1 MAEVTVTDSTTGTC
15 GDEPIAVTG
24 SMTDTDG
31 PEPIAVTGSM
41 TETDGPEPIA
51 VIGIACRLPGAPDPS
66 AFWQLLR
73 EGTDAIGVPAADRH
87 PAQDG
92 NERPGGWL
100 DRVDGFDA
108 AFFGVSP
115 REALAMDPQQR
126 LALELGWEALE
137 DAGIAPDS
145 VGGTPAGVYVGAIS
159 DDYATL
165 LRRGGPQ
172 GITRHMFTGTQRG
185 VIANRLSYSLG
196 LRGPSMTV
204 DCGQSSSLVAV
215 HLAAESLRR
224 GESNLVL
231 AGGVHL
237 NLVPESTVAVE
248 RFGGLSPDA
257 RCFTFDARA
266 NGFVRGEGGALVVL
280 KPLTRALADGDRVYC
295 VIHGSAV
302 NHDGAGESLAV
313 PNAEAQHEVIDAAL
327 AAAGVRPDAVQ
338 YVELH
343 GTGTPVGDPIE
354 AAALGAAFGTGPDRP
369 VPLAVGSAKTN
380 VGHLEGAAGVVGL
393 VKTALSLHHR
403 ELPASLNFE
412 TPNPAIPLDDLNLRV
427 QTASGPWPQDDRPLL
442 AGVSAFGVGGTNA
455 HLVLGEAP
463 TPTLTTDIATAQT
476 SGPVPLVVSAGST
489 AALAAYG
496 KRLAARLEAD
506 AELHLTDMAH
516 ALVTTRA
523 LLPHRAVVV
532 AGDRDSAID
541 GLLALAKGTPHPQVI
556 AGAGP
561 APATGRGPV
570 FVFPGQGSQWA
581 GMGADLYAT
590 SPVFRDAL
598 DACAAAL
605 DPLSGWS
612 LITTLT
618 GDDDTWLNHVEMVQP
633 ALFAV
638 MTSLARLWIAHDIQP
653 AAVIGHSQGEIAAAH
668 IAGILTLKDAA
679 RIVTVRSAAMR
690 QLAGHGAM
698 ATVSQSAQ
706 WVSDHI
712 DDRVTI
718 AAHNSPTTTVIST
731 TPDTLDHLTTQWASQ
746 GVRVRRI
753 NVDYASHS
761 PQVDAHQH
769 HITTALADIQPHQAI
784 IPMVSTVTGQ
794 PVEGTELNADY
805 WYTNLRHP
813 VLFHQALTHL
823 INEGHHTTIETSPH
837 PVLTPAIEE
846 TAEATGTA
854 VNALH
859 TLRRNTST
867 PFATVLAHA
876 HTTDTTP
883 NWTALLPTPHHHT
896 PLPTYPFQ
904 HRSYW
909 PEFIKSAS
917 PTALITESEEQ
928 EEDGTRF
935 APTPQL
941 SELLNV
947 VLNECA
953 RVLGHSSASEVPEHL
968 PFKELG
974 FDSFAGVELCKRL
987 SALLGHRVP
996 VNATYNHPSPADLAA
1011 FLRDELAGVSGEGA
1025 PVTGAD
1031 QTPVDDDPIVIVG
1044 MACRFPGGVRT
1055 PDDLW
1060 HLLLEERDAI
1070 TEFPED
1076 RGWNIEELYDPD
1088 PTHPGT
1094 SYVRR
1099 GGFLDDIAGFDASL
1113 FGIAPREALA
1123 MDPHQRLLLET
1134 SWEAF
1139 ERAGIDPGSLRGSR
1153 TGVFVGTNE
1162 QDYATYTAP
1171 QQAQG
1176 SEGFLLTGHAAS
1188 VASGRIAYV
1197 LGLEGPALTVDT
1209 ACSSSLVALHLAT
1222 QSLRNGECDLA
1233 VAGGASVMST
1243 PGMFLE
1249 FSRQGGLSPDGR
1261 CKAFD
1266 ESADGTGW
1274 SEGVGTLLIERLS
1287 DARRN
1292 GHPVLAVVR
1301 GSAINQDGASN
1312 GLTAPNGRSQARLIR
1327 TALANAGLTP
1337 TDVDSVEAHGTGTR
1351 LGDPIEAQ
1359 ALLTTY
1365 GQQRATEAPLWLGSI
1380 KSNIGHTQ
1388 AAAGIAGVIKTVL
1401 ALQHGVLPRTL
1412 HLTEATSHVDWSSG
1426 AVRLLAEARN
1436 WPDTDRVRRAAVSAF
1451 GISGT
1456 NAHVI
1461 LEQAHVPVQAE
1472 ESVPSGRPVPLVI
1485 SAGSPDALAAAGG
1498 RLAQWLDDR
1507 TELHLP
1513 HVAHALVTSRALLP
1527 HRAVVVAEDR
1537 DSAIDG
1543 LQALAKDRPAPHV
1556 ITSTGPVT
1564 PARRGPVFVFP
1575 GQGSQWAG
1583 MGADLYATS
1592 PVFRDALDACAAAL
1606 DPLTGWSLI
1615 DTLTRDDD
1623 TWLNHVEMVQPALFA
1638 VMTSLARLW
1647 IAHDI
1652 QPTAVIGHSQ
1662 GEIAAAH
1669 IAGILTLHD
1678 AARIVTVRSTAMRQL
1693 AGHGVMATVSQSAQ
1707 WVSDHIDDRVT
1718 IAAHNSPTTTV
1729 ISTTPDTL
1737 DELTTQWA
1745 SQGVRVR
1752 RINVD
1757 YASHS
1762 PQVDAHQHHIT
1773 TALADI
1779 QPHPATIP
1787 MISTVT
1793 GQPVEGPE
1801 LDADYWYTNLRHPV
1815 RFHQALTH
1823 LINEGHHTTIETSP
1837 HPVLTPAI
1845 EETSEATGTPLTAL
1859 HTLRRNTTASF
1870 TTALAHAH
1878 TTGTTPNWT
1887 ALLPTPHHHTPLPTY
1902 PFQHEHY
1909 WLDRPQLAA
1918 AVQPGVD
1925 VAGHPLLSAA
1935 VRLADGGVVLTG
1947 GLGPAAPE
1955 WVADHAVMGSV
1966 LLPGTAFVEL
1976 AVRAGD
1982 EVGCGTLEELTLRA
1996 PLALLAPVAVQV
2008 VVEEPDDSGR
2018 RRVTVHSRPASASS
2032 PVDDSWTLH
2041 AEGLLAIG
2049 DGQPSTDDADFAVW
2063 PPAGAQPVS
2072 VAGLYGGLAAQG
2084 YDYGPAFRGVRA
2096 LWRRSDDEVFA
2107 EVRLPDELGADAQ
2120 EFVLHPALLDATLHA
2135 VAGAGLL
2142 PASDGI
2148 RLPFA
2153 WSGVRVHAAGA
2164 STLRVRLRRTGPDA
2178 VSLTAADE
2186 SGATVVSVGALALLP
2201 IAPEQLR
2208 AASRDARLDALLAL
2222 RWEEVAAPGGPSGLS
2237 VPEHWAAVMSRSEE
2251 IDEVC
2256 GAVPPEEPSAVLF
2269 DASARPGSPYEPKDA
2284 VQGALRVVQRFV
2296 TDPAL
2301 RNCVLVVRTRG
2312 AVAALAEDRITAP
2325 ADAAVWGVVR
2335 SAQSEHPGR
2344 FVLVDGVAGAEAPVA
2359 PGLVLATGE
2368 SQLALRNG
2376 SFFAPRL
2383 DRHRPEGGSPTVFDA
2398 DRTVL
2403 ITGGTGALGGLVAR
2417 HLVDSYGV
2425 RRLLLLSRSGP
2436 GAAEVAE
2443 LVADLTGAGAV
2454 VDVRACD
2461 VGDRAALAGV
2471 IAEVQESG
2479 HPLGAVVHAAGVLAD
2494 GTVAGLTEQAVDAV
2508 LRPKAEAALH
2518 LHELTA
2524 DLDLSAFVLFSSV
2537 AGVLGNAGQANYAA
2551 ANAYLD
2557 ALAEVRAGLG
2567 LPALSL
2573 AWGLWEQPSGMTA
2586 ELSGQD
2592 LARMRRSGLL
2602 PLSAEEGLALLD
2614 AALAGSPGAA
2624 VLVPARVDAGALVR
2638 AGRAVP
2644 ALLSRLAPR
2653 VGRRTVARAVEAGSG
2668 ALSAFEERLA
2678 GLSRAERERLL
2689 LSVVRD
2695 ETALVLG
2702 HAQGAVLDVAGEF
2715 RELGVDS
2722 LMAVEVRNRL
2732 AAVTGLTL
2740 PSTVVFDHPTP
2751 QALARLLHE
2760 RLTGALPEAG
2770 QVVVERPADDD
2781 PIAVVGMACR
2791 YPGGVEGPLDLWQ
2804 LVLDERDAVG
2814 EFPADRGWD
2823 VDALFAAGSGAG
2835 GTSATR
2841 HGGFLDDAAGFDPS
2855 LFGISPR
2862 EALAMDPQ
2870 QRLLLEVSWE
2880 ALENAGIPADAVR
2893 GSRTGVFAGLM
2904 YHDYGTGL
2912 TQVPEGV
2919 EGYLLT
2925 GGAGSVA
2932 SGRIAYALGLEGPAL
2947 TVDTA
2952 CSSSLVALH
2961 LAVQSLRRGESD
2973 LALAGGVTV
2982 MVTPD
2987 TFTEFSRQ
2995 GGLSGDG
3002 RCKSF
3007 AEGADGTGWSEGVG
3021 MLLVERLSD
3030 ARRNGHRVLA
3040 VVRGTAVNQDGA
3052 SNGLTAPNGQ
3062 AQQRVIRQ
3070 ALADAGLSPD
3080 DVDAVEG
3087 HGTGTV
3093 LGDPI
3098 EAQALLATYGQ
3109 GRPADRPLWLGSVKS
3124 NIGHTQAAAGV
3135 AGIIKMI
3142 MAMRSGVLPRSL
3154 HSATPS
3160 SHVDWASGGV
3170 ELLSGAREW
3179 PDGDRVRR
3187 VGVSSFGISGTN
3199 AHIVLEQ
3206 APAGDEPSERGP
3218 APAVVPLLL
3227 SAAGDEAL
3235 RTQATRLAGV
3245 LEEAGDSAAALV
3257 DVGWSLAEGRAALP
3271 RRAAVIAPGPE
3282 EAIERLRALAEGRAS
3297 AGVLTGRAEPDGR
3310 LAVVFSGQGSQRL
3323 DMGRELH
3330 AAQPVFAAAFDEI
3343 CDHFAP
3349 HLPLPLREVVFGES
3363 AELLNR
3369 TGYAQAALFA
3379 VEVALYRLVE
3389 HWGLRPGLLI
3399 GHSIGEFAA
3408 AYVAGVWTLPD
3419 ACALVAARGTLMQGV
3434 TADGAMAALAV
3445 TPEEVGPVLAP
3456 YGDRVGVAA
3465 VNGPAS
3471 VVVSGDRDAVEEV
3484 TARFEAAGR
3493 RVQRLRVSHAFHSA
3507 HMDTMLDA
3515 FAEVLAGVPFRP
3527 PTLPVVSNVTGSLA
3541 DPEELCS
3548 PAYWV
3553 RHARDAVRFA
3563 DGVTTLHGESVT
3575 AYLELGPAGVLTGAV
3590 RDSLPEEAQPVIV
3603 SALRRDRSEVATF
3616 TEAMAGLHLSGL
3628 SVDWSAA
3635 FARTG
3640 ARMVDLPTYPFQHSR
3655 FWLQA
3660 PERSTR
3666 PALERL
3672 AGLQPDELAR
3682 TLNVDEIH
3690 ARAVVPA
3697 LTDWLRAQ
3705 EQPQR
3710 RELSDRQV
3718 TWVPAKTLSGSQR
3731 LDGRWQVVVPAG
3743 ADPLD
3748 TRVVALAGAL
3758 ERAGAEVVMG
3768 DVTVVEAELTG
3779 VVAVAAL
3786 ADDPGLFAVEVVRQ
3800 APGGAGLWFVTHG
3813 AVATGSGDPVLDPRQ
3828 AAMWGLGQA
3837 MSLELPQRWGGLV
3850 DLPGFDDAVDLLG
3863 AVLSGASGENQVAV
3877 RNGRVLGRRVVA
3889 LPTSRGGDRPW
3900 RPSGTVL
3907 VTGGTGA
3914 LGARVA
3920 EWLVDGGAEHVVL
3933 TSRRGEQ
3940 APGASELADGLRER
3954 GAWVSVEACDAGDRS
3969 ALSEVLGRHRPRAV
3983 FHAAGVFEAGGIAD
3997 LSADSWA
4004 AVLSAKADGALHLD
4018 ELSRELDLDLD
4029 AFVLFSS
4036 IAGVWGGVGQ
4046 GAYAA
4051 ANAVLDALAQ
4061 RRRADG
4067 LAGTSVAWGP
4077 WAGEG
4082 MAADG
4087 EIGAGLRRSGLV
4099 PMQPR
4104 DALAALQD
4112 VLDRDETCR
4121 VVVDADW
4128 ERLLAAFEAARPGPL
4143 FALLPH
4149 GTRPEVDTEA
4159 EEAGAAYARH
4169 IRALPPSEQDR
4180 TVSTLVRDVVA
4191 AALGHAS
4198 SDALDMTQTFKTLGL
4213 DSMTAVEV
4221 RNRLTAA
4228 TGLTLPTTVVFDRPT
4243 PRDLAKE
4250 VRDRLVGTASST
4262 APVPTDRP
4270 TVDEPVAIIG
4280 MACRY
4285 PGGANTPEDLWRL
4298 VAEERDAVCDF
4309 PEDRGWD
4316 LATLYDPDPAATGT
4330 SYSREGG
4337 FLDDIAGFDAGLF
4350 GISPREALAMDPH
4363 QRLLLETSWEAFER
4377 AGIPPTSLRGSSTG
4391 VFIGAGE
4398 QDYAG
4403 GVTDAPEG
4411 VAHHL
4416 LLGHTASVLSGR
4428 LAYVFGL
4435 EGPTLTLDTAC
4446 SAGLV
4451 ALHLAVRALRSGECD
4466 LAVAGGATV
4475 MSTPGGFVEFSR
4487 QQVLGRTGRCRSY
4500 SDDADGSAFS
4510 EGIGTLVVERL
4521 SDARRNGHRVLA
4533 VIRGSAINQDG
4544 ASNGLSAPNG
4554 QSQQRVIR
4562 QALADAGLAPGDVD
4576 AVEGHG
4582 TGTPLGDPIE
4592 AEALLATYGQDRPAE
4607 RPLWLGSVKSNIGH
4621 TQAAAGIAGVIKMVQ
4636 ALRHGVLP
4644 RTLHLDSPSSHVNWA
4659 SGGVELLDR
4668 AREWPSVERARRAAV
4683 SAFGISGT
4691 NAHVILEQPEP
4702 ETSEPSTAE
4711 VVGPVVLPL
4720 SAHSGAG
4727 LRGQAQR
4734 LRELLD
4740 AAPELELALLGR
4752 ALAEHRVTDL
4762 EHRAAVVAE
4771 DREAA
4776 LAALGALA
4784 EDGTHPQLTTG
4795 SGAPGAD
4802 PVLVFPGQGSQWP
4815 GMALQLLDSSPRF
4828 RDALAE
4834 CDAALGEFVDWSVL
4848 DVLHERPGAPSMG
4861 QLDVV
4866 QPLLFA
4872 VMVALARTWQ
4882 AAGIT
4887 PAAVVGHSQGEVAAA
4902 CVAGALSLSDAA
4914 RIICLR
4920 SRTMQEKLS
4929 GLGAMASVAQ
4939 PQAWVAE
4946 RLERWGG
4953 RLSVAAVNG
4962 PTSVVV
4968 SGEAAA
4974 VDEFLADA
4982 EEAGVRARRVK
4993 GAIAAGHSAQ
5003 VELVEDRVRAE
5014 LAPVS
5019 PRTGEV
5025 PIVSTVT
5032 GEACD
5037 GSGMDADYWYRNMRE
5052 PVRFDAAVRELL
5064 TRGHRVFIEVSPHP
5078 VLLTG
5083 LQETVEDAGTS
5094 ASVLG
5099 TLRRDEGGAD
5109 RFNASLAAAY
5119 VAGVDVPWRETL
5131 YARTPDTFV
5140 DLPTYAF
5147 QHRRYWLDAPRQ
5159 SAYFA
5164 TPASGTTQPEAPAD
5178 EAQRRFWAAVE
5189 SGDLDALAG
5198 ELPLI
5203 NGQLASLREVLP
5215 ALADWR
5221 TRSRED
5227 AAVDRWRHRV
5237 VWERIGTPA
5246 RPALSGRW
5254 LVLVPDDAGARAVAD
5269 PVESAL
5275 RAHGA
5280 EVTRVGFAADAE
5292 RGELAETLLALRA
5305 GDAERV
5311 PVALGT
5317 GSGEPEPVGLRV
5329 GNAEPEP
5336 VGVLALTGLLS
5347 GAHAEHEA
5355 VPRGLAATLSVVQAL
5370 MDTDFAGDAPLWVLT
5385 RGAVAADPDDLVQ
5398 APEHAMVW
5406 GLGATMRQEHPERW
5420 GGVVDLPDGADDPLD
5435 PRVLTRL
5442 VGIVSGATDEDEVAV
5457 RTSGALT
5464 RRLVPAP
5471 GDTAATG
5478 LDLAAQQSDEGT
5490 EAGEW
5495 KPTGTVLITGGTGAL
5510 GGQVARHLAEL
5521 GAPHLLLVG
5530 RRGPDAPGAAELA
5543 AHISESGTKVTV
5555 VACDL
5560 GDRHALAQL
5569 LAEIPPEYPLTA
5581 VVHTAAAVDDAL
5593 LDSLTVPQLDRA
5605 LRVKALAARNL
5616 DELTRDLPLELF
5628 VLFSS
5633 FAGVTADAGQ
5643 GGYAPGNAFL
5653 DALAL
5658 HRRALGLPAL
5668 SVGWGHWA
5676 GGSGLEGGEVIANRL
5691 HRFAMES
5698 MAPERAVRALDRALR
5713 LDGGHGHVVVADID
5727 FARLAPGSIG
5737 ARPTRLFL
5745 EQPGYRDALETAAAR
5760 DASDGAGPAGGDDTV
5775 ARWRTEAVA
5784 ATGAERVAL
5793 VRDLV
5798 LRHLASVLG
5807 HANPEDLS
5815 ATRLFRDLGIDSL
5828 TAVEFRNRLG
5838 AATGLRLPVG
5848 VVFDHPTPEALA
5860 AFVGAELA
5868 TEAPDPTGPA
5878 PSPADEAGSVEEVL
5892 DRLEAALDRVDRG
5905 GLPASAT
5912 VANRLRDLLARLPQ
5926 ESPAGPAPS
5935 TDAGGLEA
5943 ATTAEEVLDF
5953 IQERFGT

>member
-1 MAEVTVTDSTTGTC
+1 MSAMAEVTVTDPTTGRD
-15 GDEPIAVTG
+15 GDEPVAVVG
-24 SMTDTDG
+24 M
-31 PEPIAVTGSM
+31 
-41 TETDGPEPIA
+41 
-51 VIGIACRLPGAPDPS
+51 ACRLPGAPDPF

-73 EGTDAIGVPAADRH
+73 EGRDAIGAPPADRH
-87 PAQDG
+87 PAPHDT
-92 NERPGGWL
+92 ERPGGYL

-165 LRRGGPQ
+165 LRRNGPQ
-172 GITRHMFTGTQRG
+172 GITRHMFTGIQRG

-215 HLAAESLRR
+215 HLAVDSLRR
-224 GESNLVL
+224 GESSLVL

-237 NLVPESTVAVE
+237 NLAPESTLAVE

-280 KPLTRALADGDRVYC
+280 KPLSRALADGDRVYC

-302 NHDGAGESLAV
+302 NHDGAGEALAV
-313 PNAEAQHEVIDAAL
+313 PNADAQREVIDAAL
-327 AAAGVRPDAVQ
+327 GTAGIHPDEVQ
-338 YVELH
+338 YIELH

-354 AAALGAAFGTGPDRP
+354 AQALGAAFGAGSERS

-393 VKTALSLHHR
+393 IKAALSLHHR
-403 ELPASLNFE
+403 QLPASLNFE
-412 TPNPAIPLDDLNLRV
+412 TPNPAIPLDRLNLRV
-427 QTASGPWPQDDRPLL
+427 QTETGQWPQNDRPLL
-442 AGVSAFGVGGTNA
+442 AGVSSFGVGGTNA
-455 HLVLGEAP
+455 HLVLGEGP
-463 TPTLTTDIATAQT
+463 RTTDGGTTAQP
-476 SGPVPLVVSAGST
+476 SGVVPLAVSAGSA

-496 KRLAARLEAD
+496 TRLADHMEAD
-506 AELHLTDMAH
+506 PDLQLADVAH
-516 ALVTTRA
+516 TLATTRA
-523 LLPHRAVVV
+523 VLPFRAVVI
-532 AGDRDSAID
+532 AEDRDSALNGLRSLAD
-541 GLLALAKGTPHPQVI
+541 GHPAPHVVTS
-556 AGAGP
+556 AGP
-561 APATGRGPV
+561 VTPARKGPV

-581 GMGADLYAT
+581 HMAHGLYDSNPA
-590 SPVFRDAL
+590 FREAL
-598 DACAAAL
+598 DACAGAL
-605 DPLSGWS
+605 DPLTGWS
-612 LITTLT
+612 LIDTLT
-618 GDDDTWLNHVEMVQP
+618 GEDEAWLERVDMVQP
-633 ALFAV
+633 ALFAM
-638 MTSLARLWIAHDIQP
+638 MTSLARLWMANGVQP

-668 IAGILTLKDAA
+668 IAGILSLDDAA
-679 RIVTVRSAAMR
+679 RIVTVRSTAMR
-690 QLAGHGAM
+690 HLSGHGGM
-698 ATVSQSAQ
+698 ATVSASAH
-706 WVSDHI
+706 WVTEHAGDQI
-712 DDRVTI
+712 TI
-718 AAHNSPTTTVIST
+718 AAHNSPTTTVISG
-731 TPDTLDHLTTQWASQ
+731 TPEALDQLTTDWAAL
-746 GVRVRRI
+746 GVRVRRV

-761 PQVDAHQH
+761 PQVDAHH
-769 HITTALADIQPHQAI
+769 DDITTALADIRPQSAA
-784 IPMVSTVTGQ
+784 IPMVSTVTGG
-794 PVEGTELNADY
+794 PVQGPELDADY
-805 WYTNLRHP
+805 WFANLRRP
-813 VLFHQALTHL
+813 VRFHQALTHL
-823 INEGHHTTIETSPH
+823 TATGHDTTVEASPH
-837 PVLTPAIEE
+837 PVLTPAVEE
-846 TAEATGTA
+846 TAEATGA
-854 VNALH
+854 PINALH
-859 TLRRNTST
+859 TLRRNTPT
-867 PFATVLAHA
+867 HFATVLAHA
-876 HTTDTTP
+876 YTTGTAPTWTTAGS
-883 NWTALLPTPHHHT
+883 TIS
-896 PLPTYPFQ
+896 LPTYAFQ
-904 HRSYW
+904 RDSYW
-909 PEFIKSAS
+909 PQLTAQTD
-917 PTALITESEEQ
+917 PTVAITEP
-928 EEDGTRF
+928 EDDYDTTA
-935 APTPQL
+935 APAPDL
-941 SELLNV
+941 STILDV

-953 RVLGHSSASEVPEHL
+953 RVLGHASAADVPEHL

-996 VNATYNHPSPADLAA
+996 VNSTYNHPSPAELAA
-1011 FLRDELAGVSGEGA
+1011 FLGDELAGVPEETA
-1025 PVTGAD
+1025 PVTGVARSE
-1031 QTPVDDDPIVIVG
+1031 VDDPIVIVG

-1060 HLLLEERDAI
+1060 RLLVEERDAI
-1070 TEFPED
+1070 ADFPED

-1088 PTHPGT
+1088 PANPGT

-1099 GGFLDDIAGFDASL
+1099 GGFLDDVAGFDASL

-1188 VASGRIAYV
+1188 VASGRLAYV
-1197 LGLEGPALTVDT
+1197 FGLEGPALTIDT
-1209 ACSSSLVALHLAT
+1209 ACSSSLVALHLAM

-1233 VAGGASVMST
+1233 VAGGATVMST

-1274 SEGVGTLLIERLS
+1274 SEGVGTLLVERLS
-1287 DARRN
+1287 DARRH

-1301 GSAINQDGASN
+1301 GSSINQDGASN
-1312 GLTAPNGRSQARLIR
+1312 GLTAPNGRSQARLIQQALENAEL
-1327 TALANAGLTP
+1327 TA
-1337 TDVDSVEAHGTGTR
+1337 TDIDAVEAHGTGTR

-1365 GQQRATEAPLWLGSI
+1365 GQHRPADRPLWLGSI

-1388 AAAGIAGVIKTVL
+1388 AAAGIAGVMKTVL
-1401 ALQHGVLPRTL
+1401 ALRHGVLPRTL

-1426 AVRLLAEARN
+1426 TVQLLGETRD
-1436 WPDTDRVRRAAVSAF
+1436 WPETDRVRRAAVSAF

-1461 LEQAHVPVQAE
+1461 LEEAEQPSAHEQLVQ
-1472 ESVPSGRPVPLVI
+1472 PSGTVPLVV
-1485 SAGSPDALAAAGG
+1485 SAGSAEALAATGA
-1498 RLAQWLDDR
+1498 RLAEWLQ
-1507 TELHLP
+1507 TEPELQLHD
-1513 HVAHALVTSRALLP
+1513 VAHALVTTRASLT
-1527 HRAVVVAEDR
+1527 HRAVVVADDR
-1537 DSAIDG
+1537 SSAIDG
-1543 LQALAKDRPAPHV
+1543 LRALAEGTNLPHLM
-1556 ITSTGPVT
+1556 TSSGPVT
-1564 PARRGPVFVFP
+1564 TSGRGPVFVFP

-1583 MGADLYATS
+1583 MAGGLYGSS
-1592 PVFRDALDACAAAL
+1592 PTFREALDACAAAL
-1606 DPLTGWSLI
+1606 DPVTGWSLVDI
-1615 DTLTRDDD
+1615 LTGDDD
-1623 TWLNHVEMVQPALFA
+1623 AWMGRVDMVQPALFA

-1647 IAHDI
+1647 ISAGV
-1652 QPTAVIGHSQ
+1652 QPAAVIGHSQ
-1662 GEIAAAH
+1662 GEVAAAH
-1669 IAGILTLHD
+1669 IAGILSLDD

-1693 AGHGVMATVSQSAQ
+1693 SGHGGMATVSRSAD
-1707 WVSDHIDDRVT
+1707 WVEEHAGDQIT

-1729 ISTTPDTL
+1729 ISGTPEAL
-1737 DELTTQWA
+1737 DELTAEWTP
-1745 SQGVRVR
+1745 SGVRVR
-1752 RINVD
+1752 RVNVD

-1762 PQVDAHQHHIT
+1762 PQVDAHRDHIT
-1773 TALADI
+1773 TALAGI
-1779 QPHPATIP
+1779 TPQPAVIP

-1793 GQPVEGPE
+1793 GDPVQGPE
-1801 LDADYWYTNLRHPV
+1801 LDADYWYFNLRHPV

-1823 LINEGHHTTIETSP
+1823 LLTAGHHITIETSP

-1845 EETSEATGTPLTAL
+1845 EETAEASDTSVNAL
-1859 HTLRRNTTASF
+1859 HTLRRNTPPQFA
-1870 TTALAHAH
+1870 TALAQAH
-1878 TTGTTPNWT
+1878 ITGTTPTWAT
-1887 ALLPTPHHHTPLPTY
+1887 QFPVPQRHIPLPTY
-1902 PFQHEHY
+1902 PFQHDRY
-1909 WLDRPQLAA
+1909 WLDRAKAA
-1918 AVQPGVD
+1918 AAARPGVE
-1925 VAGHPLLSAA
+1925 VREHPLLTTS
-1935 VRLADGGVVLTG
+1935 VGLADGGVVLTG
-1947 GLGPAAPE
+1947 GLERSTPE
-1955 WVADHAVMGSV
+1955 WVADHAVAGTV
-1966 LLPGTAFVEL
+1966 LLPGTAFVEM

-1982 EVGCGTLEELTLRA
+1982 EVGYGTVEDLTLRA
-1996 PLALLAPVAVQV
+1996 PLALSGPVTVQV
-2008 VVEEPDDSGR
+2008 TVEEPNDAGR
-2018 RRVTVHSRPASASS
+2018 RRITVHSRPTS
-2032 PVDDSWTLH
+2032 DTSWTLH
-2041 AEGLLAIG
+2041 AEGVLTSG
-2049 DGQPSTDDADFAVW
+2049 DSQPGAPNDELTEW
-2063 PPAGAQPVS
+2063 PPTGAQQTPMD
-2072 VAGLYGGLAAQG
+2072 GLYDHLAAQG
-2084 YDYGPAFRGVRA
+2084 YDYGPAFQGVRA
-2096 LWRRSDDEVFA
+2096 LWRDGDEVFA
-2107 EVRLPDELGADAQ
+2107 EVALPGELTEGAA
-2120 EFVLHPALLDATLHA
+2120 EFVLHPTLLDAALHA
-2135 VAGAGLL
+2135 VAATGLL
-2142 PASDGI
+2142 PATPGI

-2164 STLRVRLRRTGPDA
+2164 STLRVRLRRTGADA
-2178 VSLTAADE
+2178 VTLTATDTT
-2186 SGATVVSVGALALLP
+2186 GAPVVSVDSLALLP
-2201 IAPEQLR
+2201 IAPEELR
-2208 AASRDARLDALLAL
+2208 AASLDVHRDALLAL
-2222 RWEEVAAPGGPSGLS
+2222 RWEQLTPASGAPDTALPA
-2237 VPEHWAAVMSRSEE
+2237 HWAAVISHADE
-2251 IDEVC
+2251 IDDALA
-2256 GAVPPEEPSAVLF
+2256 AVPADAPSAVLF
-2269 DASARPGSPYEPKDA
+2269 DASSASPYQPRD
-2284 VQGALRVVQRFV
+2284 VTLRALDVVRRLV
-2296 TDPAL
+2296 TEPAL
-2301 RNCVLVVRTRG
+2301 QNCVLVVRTSG
-2312 AVAALAEDRITAP
+2312 AVSAQPEDRVTAP
-2325 ADAAVWGVVR
+2325 ADAAVWGLVR

-2344 FVLVDGVAGAEAPVA
+2344 FVLVDVPDGADSGVARLS
-2359 PGLVLATGE
+2359 PGLVLASRE
-2368 SQLALRNG
+2368 PQLALRDDTL
-2376 SFFAPRL
+2376 FVPRL
-2383 DRHRPEGGSPTVFDA
+2383 DRYRPESVASAGFDP

-2403 ITGGTGALGGLVAR
+2403 ITGGTGALGALVAR
-2417 HLVDSYGV
+2417 HLVVSHGV
-2425 RRLLLLSRSGP
+2425 RQLLLLSRSGP
-2436 GAAEVAE
+2436 GSAEVADLVEE
-2443 LVADLTGAGAV
+2443 LAGEGAV
-2454 VDVRACD
+2454 VGVRACD
-2461 VGDRAALAGV
+2461 VGDREALAGV
-2471 IAEVQESG
+2471 IADVQGSG
-2479 HPLGAVVHAAGVLAD
+2479 HPLGAVVHAAGVLED
-2494 GTVAGLTEQAVDAV
+2494 GTVEGLTERAVDAV
-2508 LRPKAEAALH
+2508 LRPKAEAALY

-2524 DLDLSAFVLFSSV
+2524 GLDLSAFVMFSSV
-2537 AGVLGNAGQANYAA
+2537 AGVLGNPGQANYAA

-2557 ALAEVRAGLG
+2557 ALAAVRTGLG

-2573 AWGLWEQPSGMTA
+2573 AWGLWDQPTGMTG
-2586 ELSGQD
+2586 ELGGPD
-2592 LARMRRSGLL
+2592 IARMRRNGFL
-2602 PLSAEEGLALLD
+2602 PVSAEEGLALLD
-2614 AALAGSPGAA
+2614 AALAAPVEVS
-2624 VLVPARVDAGALVR
+2624 VLVPARVDVGALAR
-2638 AGRAVP
+2638 GGRPVP
-2644 ALLSRLAPR
+2644 PLLSLLAPR
-2653 VGRRTVARAVEAGSG
+2653 VGRRSAARAVEPGGGS
-2668 ALSAFEERLA
+2668 LSAFEERLA
-2678 GLSRAERERLL
+2678 GLSRDERERLL
-2689 LSVVRD
+2689 VGVVRD

-2702 HAQGAVLDVAGEF
+2702 HAQGAGLDVAAEF

-2732 AAVTGLTL
+2732 ASVTGLTL

-2751 QALARLLHE
+2751 RALARLLHE
-2760 RLTGALPEAG
+2760 RLTGALSAPEP
-2770 QVVVERPADDD
+2770 VVVERAPDDE
-2781 PIAVVGMACR
+2781 PIAVIGMACR
-2791 YPGGVEGPLDLWQ
+2791 YPGEVEGPLDLWQ
-2804 LVLDERDAVG
+2804 LVLDEREAIG
-2814 EFPADRGWD
+2814 GFPTDRGWD
-2823 VDALFAAGSGAG
+2823 LGALFAPDTGAG

-2841 HGGFLDDAAGFDPS
+2841 SGGFLADAAGFDPT

-2880 ALENAGIPADAVR
+2880 ALENAGIPAEAVH

-2912 TQVPEGV
+2912 AQVPEGV

-2961 LAVQSLRRGESD
+2961 LAAQSLRRGESD

-2982 MVTPD
+2982 MVAPD
-2987 TFTEFSRQ
+2987 TFVEFSRQ
-2995 GGLSGDG
+2995 GGLAVDG

-3030 ARRNGHRVLA
+3030 ARRNGHQVLA

-3052 SNGLTAPNGQ
+3052 SNGLTAPSGQ

-3070 ALADAGLSPD
+3070 ALTDAGLTPD
-3080 DVDAVEG
+3080 EVDVVEG
-3087 HGTGTV
+3087 HGTGTA

-3109 GRPADRPLWLGSVKS
+3109 QRSAERPLWLGSVKS
-3124 NIGHTQAAAGV
+3124 NIGHTQAAAGA
-3135 AGIIKMI
+3135 AGLIKMI
-3142 MAMRSGVLPRSL
+3142 MAMRAGVLPRSL

-3170 ELLSGAREW
+3170 ELLDRAREW
-3179 PDGDRVRR
+3179 PSLERVRR
-3187 VGVSSFGISGTN
+3187 AAVSSFGISGTN
-3199 AHIVLEQ
+3199 AHIILEQ
-3206 APAGDEPSERGP
+3206 APSGDGPIERGP
-3218 APAVVPLLL
+3218 EPAVVPLLL
-3227 SAAGDEAL
+3227 SAADEDAL
-3235 RTQATRLAGV
+3235 RAQAARIADTL
-3245 LEEAGDSAAALV
+3245 DNSAESNVRLV
-3257 DVGWSLAEGRAALP
+3257 DVGWSLVGGRAQLP
-3271 RRAAVIAPGPE
+3271 RRAAVVAEGRA
-3282 EAIERLRALAEGRAS
+3282 EAVSRLRALAEGRPA
-3297 AGVLTGRAEPDGR
+3297 AGVLTGRAESGGR
-3310 LAVVFSGQGSQRL
+3310 PAVVFSGQGSQRL
-3323 DMGRELH
+3323 GMGRELH
-3330 AAQPVFAAAFDEI
+3330 ATQPVFAAAFDEI

-3349 HLPLPLREVVFGES
+3349 HLQLPLQDVVFGEA

-3379 VEVALYRLVE
+3379 IEVALYRLVE
-3389 HWGLRPGLLI
+3389 HWGVTPGLLI

-3408 AYVAGVWTLPD
+3408 AHVAGVWTLPD
-3419 ACALVAARGTLMQGV
+3419 ACALVAARGTLMQAV
-3434 TADGAMAALAV
+3434 DADGAMAALAV
-3445 TPEEVGPVLAP
+3445 TPDELRPVLAP
-3456 YGDRVGVAA
+3456 YGDRLGVAA
-3465 VNGPAS
+3465 VNGPSS
-3471 VVVSGDRDAVEEV
+3471 VVISGDRDAVEEV
-3484 TARFEAAGR
+3484 TLRYEADGR

-3515 FAEVLAGVPFRP
+3515 FAEVLAGVRFHP
-3527 PTLPVVSNVTGSLA
+3527 PTLPVVSNVTGAVA
-3541 DPEELCS
+3541 DPAELCS

-3553 RHARDAVRFA
+3553 RHVREAVRFA
-3563 DGVTTLHGESVT
+3563 DGITTLHTEAAT
-3575 AYLELGPAGVLTGAV
+3575 AYLELGPAGTLTAAI
-3590 RDSLPEEAQPVIV
+3590 RDSLPDDAQPVIV
-3603 SALRRDRSEVATF
+3603 SALRRGRPEAATF
-3616 TEAMAGLHLSGL
+3616 TEAMAALHLSGL
-3628 SVDWSAA
+3628 PVDWTPA
-3635 FARTG
+3635 FAGTG
-3640 ARMVDLPTYPFQHSR
+3640 ARTVDLPTYPFQHSR

-3660 PERSTR
+3660 PERT
-3666 PALERL
+3666 
-3672 AGLQPDELAR
+3672 AGLDVWESVARTQPAVLAR
-3682 TLNVDEIH
+3682 QLDLDEEQV
-3690 ARAVVPA
+3690 RTVVPA
-3697 LTDWLRAQ
+3697 LTDWLRTQGRSA
-3705 EQPQR
+3705 R
-3710 RELSDRQV
+3710 RERSDRQV
-3718 TWVPAKTLSGSQR
+3718 GWVPVTVADTPAR
-3731 LDGRWQVVVPAG
+3731 LDGRWLVAVPSD
-3743 ADPLD
+3743 ADRAD
-3748 TRVVALAGAL
+3748 ARVTTLAAAL
-3758 ERAGAEVVMG
+3758 ERAGAEVVVG
-3768 DVTVVEAELTG
+3768 ELVSHHSEFVG
-3779 VVAVAAL
+3779 IVAPVAL
-3786 ADDPGLFAVEVVRQ
+3786 AEDPGLFAVDVAQ
-3800 APGGAGLWFVTHG
+3800 ADAVLWFVTQG
-3813 AVATGSGDPVLDPRQ
+3813 AVDPVLDPRQ
-3828 AAMWGLGQA
+3828 AAVWGLGQVI
-3837 MSLELPQRWGGLV
+3837 SLELPDRWGGLL
-3850 DLPGFDDAVDLLG
+3850 DLPGVHDDRDLDALC
-3863 AVLSGASGENQVAV
+3863 AVLASNGRLSGPDREDQVAI
-3877 RNGRVLGRRVVA
+3877 RGGRVLGRRVMTLA
-3889 LPTSRGGDRPW
+3889 ADRAPERPW
-3900 RPSGTVL
+3900 RPTGTVL

-3920 EWLVDGGAEHVVL
+3920 GWLVDGGADHVVL
-3933 TSRRGEQ
+3933 TSRRGED
-3940 APGASELADGLRER
+3940 APGAAELAAELRER
-3954 GAWVSVEACDAGDRS
+3954 GARVSVEACDTADRS
-3969 ALSEVLGRHRPRAV
+3969 AVGQVLLRHRPRAV
-3983 FHAAGVFEAGGIAD
+3983 FHAAGVFEAGEVVG
-3997 LSADSWA
+3997 LSAADWA
-4004 AVLSAKADGALHLD
+4004 AVLSAKADGARHLD
-4018 ELSRELDLDLD
+4018 VLTRELGLDLD

-4036 IAGVWGGVGQ
+4036 IAGVWGSVGQ

-4067 LAGTSVAWGP
+4067 LVATSIAWGP

-4087 EIGAGLRRSGLV
+4087 ELAAALWRSGLV
-4099 PMQPR
+4099 PLAPE

-4128 ERLLAAFEAARPGPL
+4128 ERLLAGFAAVRPGPL
-4143 FALLPH
+4143 FSLLP
-4149 GTRPEVDTEA
+4149 RAARSVVDADSVTDV
-4159 EEAGAAYARH
+4159 AGAAFARRVGGLP
-4169 IRALPPSEQDR
+4169 RAEQER
-4180 TVSTLVRDVVA
+4180 AVLGLVRDVVA
-4191 AALGHAS
+4191 AALGHTSAE
-4198 SDALDMTQTFKTLGL
+4198 ALDVGQTFKTLGL

-4221 RNRLTAA
+4221 RNRLAAA
-4228 TGLTLPTTVVFDRPT
+4228 TGLALPTTVVFDRPT
-4243 PRDLAKE
+4243 PRDLARY
-4250 VRDRLVGTASST
+4250 VRDRLVGVASDA
-4262 APVPTDRP
+4262 APVASVRP
-4270 TVDEPVAIIG
+4270 AADEPVAIIG

-4285 PGGANTPEDLWRL
+4285 PGGTTAPEDLWRL
-4298 VAEERDAVCDF
+4298 VAEERDAVSDF

-4316 LATLYDPDPAATGT
+4316 LGALYDPDPAATGT

-4411 VAHHL
+4411 VANHL

-4428 LAYVFGL
+4428 VAYVYGL

-4466 LAVAGGATV
+4466 LALAGGATV

-4521 SDARRNGHRVLA
+4521 SDARRKGHRVLA

-4562 QALADAGLAPGDVD
+4562 QALADAGLAPDEVDV
-4576 AVEGHG
+4576 VEGHG

-4607 RPLWLGSVKSNIGH
+4607 RPLWLGSIKSNIGH

-4636 ALRHGVLP
+4636 ALEHGVLP
-4644 RTLHLDSPSSHVNWA
+4644 RTLHLGSPSSHVNWA
-4659 SGGVELLDR
+4659 AGGVALLDR
-4668 AREWPSVERARRAAV
+4668 ARAWPDVDRSRRAAV

-4691 NAHVILEQPEP
+4691 NAHVILEQAEP
-4702 ETSEPSTAE
+4702 
-4711 VVGPVVLPL
+4711 VVDSGELEASGPVVLPL
-4720 SAHSGAG
+4720 SSHSGAG
-4727 LRGQAQR
+4727 LRGQAGR
-4734 LRELLD
+4734 LRELLGD
-4740 AAPELELALLGR
+4740 SPDLELSLVGR
-4752 ALAEHRVTDL
+4752 ALAASRVTEL

-4771 DREAA
+4771 DREGA

-4784 EDGTHPQLTTG
+4784 EGGAHPDLTAG
-4795 SGAPGAD
+4795 AGAPGAD

-4815 GMALQLLDSSPRF
+4815 GMALELLGSSTAF
-4828 RDALAE
+4828 RDALAD
-4834 CDAALGEFVDWSVL
+4834 CDAALGEYVDWSVL
-4848 DVLHERPGAPSMG
+4848 DVLHERPGAPSM
-4861 QLDVV
+4861 QRLDVV

-4920 SRTMQEKLS
+4920 SRTMQEELS

-4939 PQAWVAE
+4939 PQEWVAE
-4946 RLERWGG
+4946 RLTRWGD

-5003 VELVEDRVRAE
+5003 VELVEERVRAE

-5019 PRTGEV
+5019 PGAGEI

-5064 TRGHRVFIEVSPHP
+5064 ARGHRVFVEVSPHP

-5099 TLRRDEGGAD
+5099 TLRRDEGGAR
-5109 RFNASLAAAY
+5109 RFAASLAAAY
-5119 VAGVDVPWRETL
+5119 VAGVDVPWRDAL
-5131 YARTPDTFV
+5131 YAETPATFV

-5147 QHRRYWLDAPRQ
+5147 QHQRYWLDSPRQ

-5164 TPASGTTQPEAPAD
+5164 TPASRPAESVDASAD
-5178 EAQRRFWAAVE
+5178 EGQRRFWEAVE
-5189 SGDLDALAG
+5189 SGDFDALAS
-5198 ELPLI
+5198 ELPLV
-5203 NGQLASLREVLP
+5203 NGQLASLRDVLP

-5227 AAVDRWRHRV
+5227 AALDRWRHRV
-5237 VWERIGTPA
+5237 VWERVATPG
-5246 RPALSGRW
+5246 RPELSGRW
-5254 LVLVPDDAGARAVAD
+5254 LVLVPEDEGARAVAG
-5269 PVESAL
+5269 PVEAAL

-5280 EVTRVGFAADAE
+5280 EVGRVEFSAGAD
-5292 RGELAETLLALRA
+5292 RGEVAEALLALR
-5305 GDAERV
+5305 ERDEV
-5311 PVALGT
+5311 PV
-5317 GSGEPEPVGLRV
+5317 
-5329 GNAEPEP
+5329 P
-5336 VGVLALTGLLS
+5336 VGVLSLTGLLD
-5347 GAHAEHEA
+5347 GADVGHEA
-5355 VPRGLAATLSVVQAL
+5355 VPRGLAASLGVVQAL
-5370 MDTDFAGDAPLWVLT
+5370 VDTDLAGDAPLWVLT
-5385 RGAVAADPDDLVQ
+5385 RGAVAAESGDAVD

-5406 GLGATMRQEHPERW
+5406 GLGATVRQEYPERW
-5420 GGVVDLPDGADDPLD
+5420 GGVVDLPGGREVGLE
-5435 PRVLTRL
+5435 PRALTRL
-5442 VGIVSGATDEDEVAV
+5442 VGVLSGVTGEDEVAV
-5457 RTSGALT
+5457 RATATLT

-5471 GDTAATG
+5471 ADTRTPE
-5478 LDLAAQQSDEGT
+5478 D
-5490 EAGEW
+5490 EAGGDAGDW
-5495 KPTGTVLITGGTGAL
+5495 KPSGTVLVTGGTGAL
-5510 GGQVARHLAEL
+5510 GGHVARHLATL

-5543 AHISESGTKVTV
+5543 AEIGESGTKVTV
-5555 VACDL
+5555 AACDL
-5560 GDRHALAQL
+5560 ADREALGRL
-5569 LAEIPPEYPLTA
+5569 LGEIPVEYPLTA

-5593 LDSLTVPQLDRA
+5593 LDSLAVPQLDRA

-5658 HRRALGLPAL
+5658 RRRALGLPAL

-5698 MAPERAVRALDRALR
+5698 MAPDRAVRALDRAVR
-5713 LDGGHGHVVVADID
+5713 LDGGLGHIVIADID
-5727 FARLAPGSIG
+5727 FARLDAGSIG

-5745 EQPGYRDALETAAAR
+5745 GQPGYRSALEAAT
-5760 DASDGAGPAGGDDTV
+5760 DAGNADAGGADD
-5775 ARWRTEAVA
+5775 AVA
-5784 ATGAERVAL
+5784 HWRERVAGATAAERGTL
-5793 VRDLV
+5793 VKDLV
-5798 LRHLASVLG
+5798 LRQLAAVLG
-5807 HANPEDLS
+5807 HSHPDDLS
-5815 ATRLFRDLGIDSL
+5815 STRLFRDLGIDSL

-5860 AFVGAELA
+5860 SYVGAELA
-5868 TEAPDPTGPA
+5868 TE
-5878 PSPADEAGSVEEVL
+5878 SPESADGSEPGGHVASLDDEF
-5892 DRLEAALDRVDRG
+5892 DRLEAALARLDRG
-5905 GLPASAT
+5905 DSHTSAT
-5912 VANRLRDLLARLPQ
+5912 VAGRLRELLAGWPE
-5926 ESPAGPAPS
+5926 ESVPPPASDSA
-5935 TDAGGLEA
+5935 GLES

-5953 IQERFGT
+5953 IQERFGR

>member
-1 MAEVTVTDSTTGTC
+1 M
-15 GDEPIAVTG
+15 
-24 SMTDTDG
+24 
-31 PEPIAVTGSM
+31 
-41 TETDGPEPIA
+41 
-51 VIGIACRLPGAPDPS
+51 
-66 AFWQLLR
+66 
-73 EGTDAIGVPAADRH
+73 
-87 PAQDG
+87 
-92 NERPGGWL
+92 
-100 DRVDGFDA
+100 
-108 AFFGVSP
+108 
-115 REALAMDPQQR
+115 
-126 LALELGWEALE
+126 
-137 DAGIAPDS
+137 
-145 VGGTPAGVYVGAIS
+145 
-159 DDYATL
+159 
-165 LRRGGPQ
+165 
-172 GITRHMFTGTQRG
+172 
-185 VIANRLSYSLG
+185 
-196 LRGPSMTV
+196 
-204 DCGQSSSLVAV
+204 
-215 HLAAESLRR
+215 
-224 GESNLVL
+224 
-231 AGGVHL
+231 
-237 NLVPESTVAVE
+237 
-248 RFGGLSPDA
+248 
-257 RCFTFDARA
+257 
-266 NGFVRGEGGALVVL
+266 
-280 KPLTRALADGDRVYC
+280 
-295 VIHGSAV
+295 
-302 NHDGAGESLAV
+302 
-313 PNAEAQHEVIDAAL
+313 
-327 AAAGVRPDAVQ
+327 
-338 YVELH
+338 
-343 GTGTPVGDPIE
+343 
-354 AAALGAAFGTGPDRP
+354 
-369 VPLAVGSAKTN
+369 
-380 VGHLEGAAGVVGL
+380 
-393 VKTALSLHHR
+393 
-403 ELPASLNFE
+403 
-412 TPNPAIPLDDLNLRV
+412 
-427 QTASGPWPQDDRPLL
+427 
-442 AGVSAFGVGGTNA
+442 
-455 HLVLGEAP
+455 
-463 TPTLTTDIATAQT
+463 
-476 SGPVPLVVSAGST
+476 
-489 AALAAYG
+489 
-496 KRLAARLEAD
+496 
-506 AELHLTDMAH
+506 
-516 ALVTTRA
+516 
-523 LLPHRAVVV
+523 
-532 AGDRDSAID
+532 
-541 GLLALAKGTPHPQVI
+541 
-556 AGAGP
+556 
-561 APATGRGPV
+561 
-570 FVFPGQGSQWA
+570 
-581 GMGADLYAT
+581 
-590 SPVFRDAL
+590 
-598 DACAAAL
+598 
-605 DPLSGWS
+605 
-612 LITTLT
+612 
-618 GDDDTWLNHVEMVQP
+618 
-633 ALFAV
+633 
-638 MTSLARLWIAHDIQP
+638 
-653 AAVIGHSQGEIAAAH
+653 
-668 IAGILTLKDAA
+668 
-679 RIVTVRSAAMR
+679 
-690 QLAGHGAM
+690 
-698 ATVSQSAQ
+698 
-706 WVSDHI
+706 
-712 DDRVTI
+712 
-718 AAHNSPTTTVIST
+718 
-731 TPDTLDHLTTQWASQ
+731 
-746 GVRVRRI
+746 
-753 NVDYASHS
+753 
-761 PQVDAHQH
+761 
-769 HITTALADIQPHQAI
+769 
-784 IPMVSTVTGQ
+784 
-794 PVEGTELNADY
+794 
-805 WYTNLRHP
+805 
-813 VLFHQALTHL
+813 
-823 INEGHHTTIETSPH
+823 
-837 PVLTPAIEE
+837 
-846 TAEATGTA
+846 
-854 VNALH
+854 
-859 TLRRNTST
+859 
-867 PFATVLAHA
+867 LAHA
-876 HTTDTTP
+876 HTTGTTP

-904 HRSYW
+904 HRSFW
-909 PEFIKSAS
+909 PEFIEPAR
-917 PTALITESEEQ
+917 PTALIAESEEQ
-928 EEDGTRF
+928 EEEGNRP

-953 RVLGHSSASEVPEHL
+953 RVLGHSSASDVPENL

-996 VNATYNHPSPADLAA
+996 VNATYNHPSPAELAA
-1011 FLRDELAGVSGEGA
+1011 FLRDELAGVPGGEA
-1025 PVTGAD
+1025 AVTGAD
-1031 QTPVDDDPIVIVG
+1031 QAPVDDDPIVVVG

-1060 HLLLEERDAI
+1060 RLLLEERDAI

-1209 ACSSSLVALHLAT
+1209 ACSSSLVALHLAM

-1233 VAGGASVMST
+1233 VTGGASVMST
-1243 PGMFLE
+1243 PGMFIE

-1359 ALLTTY
+1359 ALLATY
-1365 GQQRATEAPLWLGSI
+1365 GQQRTSEAPLWLGSL

-1426 AVRLLAEARN
+1426 AVQLLSETRS
-1436 WPDTDRVRRAAVSAF
+1436 WPDAGRVRRAAVSAF

-1461 LEQAHVPVQAE
+1461 LEQAQVPVESE
-1472 ESVPSGRPVPLVI
+1472 EFVPSSGGPVPLVV

-1498 RLAQWLDDR
+1498 QLAQWLDDR

-1527 HRAVVVAEDR
+1527 HRAVVLAEDR
-1537 DSAIDG
+1537 DRAING
-1543 LQALAKDRPAPHV
+1543 LRALADGTPHPQV
-1556 ITSTGPVT
+1556 ITGTGPVT
-1564 PARRGPVFVFP
+1564 ATGRGPVFVFP

-1583 MGADLYATS
+1583 MGADLYTTS
-1592 PVFRDALDACAAAL
+1592 PVFRDALDACATAL

-1615 DTLTRDDD
+1615 ATLTGDDE
-1623 TWLNHVEMVQPALFA
+1623 TWLNHVDQVQPALFA

-1647 IAHDI
+1647 IAHGI
-1652 QPTAVIGHSQ
+1652 QPSAVIGHSQ

-1678 AARIVTVRSTAMRQL
+1678 AARIVTIRSAAMRQL

-1737 DELTTQWA
+1737 DHLTTQWA
-1745 SQGVRVR
+1745 AQGVRVR

-1762 PQVDAHQHHIT
+1762 PQVDTHQHHIT
-1773 TALADI
+1773 TELADI
-1779 QPHPATIP
+1779 QPRAATIP

-1793 GQPVEGPE
+1793 GHPVEGTE

-1823 LINEGHHTTIETSP
+1823 LINTGHHTTIETSP

-1845 EETSEATGTPLTAL
+1845 EETTEATGTPLTAL

-1902 PFQHEHY
+1902 PFQHHHY
-1909 WLDRPQLAA
+1909 WLDRPQPAA
-1918 AVQPGVD
+1918 AAQPGVD
-1925 VAGHPLLSAA
+1925 AAAHPLLSAA
-1935 VRLADGGVVLTG
+1935 VQLADGGVVLTG

-2008 VVEEPDDSGR
+2008 VVEEPDESGR
-2018 RRVTVHSRPASASS
+2018 RRVTVHSRPASASA
-2032 PVDDSWTLH
+2032 PVDSSWTLH

-2049 DGQPSTDDADFAVW
+2049 DAQLSTDEADFAVW
-2063 PPAGAQPVS
+2063 PPAGAHPVS
-2072 VAGLYGGLAAQG
+2072 VDGLYDGLATQG
-2084 YDYGPAFRGVRA
+2084 YDYGPTFRGVRA

-2107 EVRLPDELGADAQ
+2107 EVRLLDELGADAR
-2120 EFVLHPALLDATLHA
+2120 EFVLHPALLDAALHA
-2135 VAGAGLL
+2135 VAGAELL
-2142 PASDGI
+2142 PVSDGI

-2153 WSGVRVHAAGA
+2153 WSGVRIHAAGA
-2164 STLRVRLRRTGPDA
+2164 STLRVRLRRTGADA
-2178 VSLTAADE
+2178 VSLIAADE
-2186 SGATVVSVGALALLP
+2186 SASTVVSVDALTLLP

-2222 RWEEVAAPGGPSGLS
+2222 HWEEVVAPGGPSDLS

-2251 IDEVC
+2251 IDAVS

-2269 DASARPGSPYEPKDA
+2269 DASARPGSPYEAKDA
-2284 VQGALRVVQRFV
+2284 VLRALRVVRRFV

-2325 ADAAVWGVVR
+2325 ADAAVWGLVR

-2344 FVLVDGVAGAEAPVA
+2344 FVLVDGVTGAEEPVS
-2359 PGLVLATGE
+2359 PGLVLRTGE
-2368 SQLALRNG
+2368 PQLALREG
-2376 SFFAPRL
+2376 SFYAPRL
-2383 DRHRPEGGSPTVFDA
+2383 DRHRPEGGTTTVFDA

-2417 HLVDSYGV
+2417 HLVASHGV

-2436 GAAEVAE
+2436 GSAEVAG

-2471 IAEVQESG
+2471 IAEVRESG

-2494 GTVAGLTEQAVDAV
+2494 GTVEGLTEQAVDAV
-2508 LRPKAEAALH
+2508 LRAKAEAALY

-2557 ALAEVRAGLG
+2557 ALAEMRAGLG

-2614 AALAGSPGAA
+2614 AALAGSPDAA
-2624 VLVPARVDAGALVR
+2624 VLVPARVDVGVLVR

-2653 VGRRTVARAVEAGSG
+2653 VGRRTVARVVEAGAG
-2668 ALSAFEERLA
+2668 VLSAFEERLA
-2678 GLSRAERERLL
+2678 GLSRDERERLL

-2751 QALARLLHE
+2751 RALARLLNE

-2770 QVVVERPADDD
+2770 QFVVERPADDE

-2823 VDALFAAGSGAG
+2823 LGALFAAGGGAG

-2880 ALENAGIPADAVR
+2880 ALENAGIAADAVR

-3160 SHVDWASGGV
+3160 SHVDWAAGGV

-3187 VGVSSFGISGTN
+3187 AGVSSFGISGTN

-3206 APAGDEPSERGP
+3206 APVGDEPSERGP

-3235 RTQATRLAGV
+3235 RAQATRIAGV

-3257 DVGWSLAEGRAALP
+3257 DVGRSLAEGRAALP
-3271 RRAAVIAPGPE
+3271 RRAAVIAPGRE

-3297 AGVLTGRAEPDGR
+3297 AGVLTGRAESDGR

-3419 ACALVAARGTLMQGV
+3419 ACALVAARGTLMQAV
-3434 TADGAMAALAV
+3434 TADGAMSALAV

-3456 YGDRVGVAA
+3456 YGDRVGVGA

-3515 FAEVLAGVPFRP
+3515 FAEVLAGVPFRR
-3527 PTLPVVSNVTGSLA
+3527 PTLPVVSNVTGALA

-3563 DGVTTLHGESVT
+3563 DGVATLHGESVT

-3590 RDSLPEEAQPVIV
+3590 RDSLPENAQPVIV
-3603 SALRRDRSEVATF
+3603 SALRRDRSEAATF
-3616 TEAMAGLHLSGL
+3616 AEAMAALHLSGL

-3660 PERSTR
+3660 PERSAR
-3666 PALERL
+3666 PVLERL

-3682 TLNVDEIH
+3682 TLNVDEVH

-3705 EQPQR
+3705 EHAR
-3710 RELSDRQV
+3710 RPERSARQV
-3718 TWVPAKTLSGSQR
+3718 TWVPVDTQPLTDRRR
-3731 LDGRWQVVVPAG
+3731 LDGRWQVVVPVD
-3743 ADPLD
+3743 ADPVD
-3748 TRVVALAGAL
+3748 ARVAALAGAL
-3758 ERAGAEVVMG
+3758 ERAGAEVVVG
-3768 DVTVVEAELTG
+3768 DVTVVEPELTG

-3786 ADDPGLFAVEVVRQ
+3786 ADDPGRFAVEVVRQ
-3800 APGGAGLWFVTHG
+3800 PTGGAALWFVTHG
-3813 AVATGSGDPVLDPRQ
+3813 AVATGSEDPVLDPRQ
-3828 AAMWGLGQA
+3828 AAVWGLGQA
-3837 MSLELPQRWGGLV
+3837 LSLELPERWGGLV
-3850 DLPGFDDAVDLLG
+3850 DLSGYDDDMDVLG
-3863 AVLSGASGENQVAV
+3863 AVLRGAGGEDQVAV
-3877 RNGRVLGRRVVA
+3877 RDGRVLGRRVAA
-3889 LPTSRGGDRPW
+3889 LPAPRGDGRPW

-3940 APGASELADGLRER
+3940 APGAHELADRLRER
-3954 GAWVSVEACDAGDRS
+3954 GARVSLEACDAGDRS
-3969 ALSEVLGRHRPRAV
+3969 ALSEVLGRHRPRAL
-3983 FHAAGVFEAGGIAD
+3983 FHAAGVFEASGVAE

-4004 AVLSAKADGALHLD
+4004 AVLSAKADGAMHLD
-4018 ELSRELDLDLD
+4018 ELSRELELDLD

-4099 PMQPR
+4099 PMQPQ
-4104 DALAALQD
+4104 DALVALQE

-4121 VVVDADW
+4121 IVVDADW
-4128 ERLLAAFEAARPGPL
+4128 ERLLAAFAAVRPGPL

-4149 GTRPEVDTEA
+4149 DTPQEA
-4159 EEAGAAYARH
+4159 EEAGAAYARQ

-4180 TVSTLVRDVVA
+4180 TVATLVRDVVA
-4191 AALGHAS
+4191 AALGHPS
-4198 SDALDMTQTFKTLGL
+4198 PDALDMTGTFKTLGL

-4250 VRDRLVGTASST
+4250 LRDRLVGTASDT
-4262 APVPTDRP
+4262 APVATVRP

-4298 VAEERDAVCDF
+4298 VAEERDAVSDF

-4398 QDYAG
+4398 QDYAA

-4411 VAHHL
+4411 VANHL

-4592 AEALLATYGQDRPAE
+4592 AEALLATYGQHRPAE

-4636 ALRHGVLP
+4636 ALRHGMLP
-4644 RTLHLDSPSSHVNWA
+4644 RTLHLDSPSSHVNWT

-4702 ETSEPSTAE
+4702 ETSERSTAD
-4711 VVGPVVLPL
+4711 VVGPVLLPL

-4734 LRELLD
+4734 LRDLLD
-4740 AAPELELALLGR
+4740 AAPDLELAVMGR

-4784 EDGTHPQLTTG
+4784 EDGTHPRLTTG
-4795 SGAPGAD
+4795 SGAPGTD

-4815 GMALQLLDSSPRF
+4815 GMALELLDTSPQF

-4834 CDAALGEFVDWSVL
+4834 CDAALGEYVDWSVL
-4848 DVLHERPGAPSMG
+4848 DVLHERPDAPSMG

-4939 PQAWVAE
+4939 PRAWVAE

-4974 VDEFLADA
+4974 VEEFLADA

-5019 PRTGEV
+5019 PRAGEV

-5064 TRGHRVFIEVSPHP
+5064 ARGHRVFIEVSPHP

-5083 LQETVEDAGTS
+5083 IQETVEDAGTS

-5164 TPASGTTQPEAPAD
+5164 APAGGTAQPDTPAD
-5178 EAQRRFWAAVE
+5178 EVERRFWEAVE
-5189 SGDLDALAG
+5189 SGDLDTLAG
-5198 ELPLI
+5198 ELPLV

-5254 LVLVPDDAGARAVAD
+5254 LVLVPEDAETRAVAE
-5269 PVESAL
+5269 PVERAL

-5280 EVTRVGFAADAE
+5280 EVTRVGFVADAE
-5292 RGELAETLLALRA
+5292 RGELAEMLLALRA
-5305 GDAERV
+5305 GDGA
-5311 PVALGT
+5311 
-5317 GSGEPEPVGLRV
+5317 PESVGLRAGDGAPETV
-5329 GNAEPEP
+5329 ALRAGNGEPEP
-5336 VGVLALTGLLS
+5336 VGVLALTGLLT

-5385 RGAVAADPDDLVQ
+5385 RGAVAADPGDLVQ

-5420 GGVVDLPDGADDPLD
+5420 GGVVDLPGGADDPLD

-5442 VGIVSGATDEDEVAV
+5442 VGIVSGATDDDEVAV

-5464 RRLVPAP
+5464 RRLVPAH

-5478 LDLAAQQSDEGT
+5478 LELAAQQPQEGAGAD
-5490 EAGEW
+5490 AGEW

-5510 GGQVARHLAEL
+5510 GGQVARHLAER

-5530 RRGPDAPGAAELA
+5530 RRGPEAPGAGELA
-5543 AHISESGTKVTV
+5543 ARISESGTKVTV

-5560 GDRHALAQL
+5560 GDRDALTRL

-5616 DELTRDLPLELF
+5616 DELTRDLPL
-5628 VLFSS
+5628 
-5633 FAGVTADAGQ
+5633 
-5643 GGYAPGNAFL
+5643 
-5653 DALAL
+5653 
-5658 HRRALGLPAL
+5658 
-5668 SVGWGHWA
+5668 
-5676 GGSGLEGGEVIANRL
+5676 
-5691 HRFAMES
+5691 
-5698 MAPERAVRALDRALR
+5698 
-5713 LDGGHGHVVVADID
+5713 
-5727 FARLAPGSIG
+5727 
-5737 ARPTRLFL
+5737 
-5745 EQPGYRDALETAAAR
+5745 
-5760 DASDGAGPAGGDDTV
+5760 GP
-5775 ARWRTEAVA
+5775 
-5784 ATGAERVAL
+5784 
-5793 VRDLV
+5793 
-5798 LRHLASVLG
+5798 
-5807 HANPEDLS
+5807 
-5815 ATRLFRDLGIDSL
+5815 
-5828 TAVEFRNRLG
+5828 
-5838 AATGLRLPVG
+5838 
-5848 VVFDHPTPEALA
+5848 
-5860 AFVGAELA
+5860 
-5868 TEAPDPTGPA
+5868 
-5878 PSPADEAGSVEEVL
+5878 
-5892 DRLEAALDRVDRG
+5892 
-5905 GLPASAT
+5905 
-5912 VANRLRDLLARLPQ
+5912 
-5926 ESPAGPAPS
+5926 
-5935 TDAGGLEA
+5935 
-5943 ATTAEEVLDF
+5943 
-5953 IQERFGT
+5953 

>member
-1 MAEVTVTDSTTGTC
+1 M
-15 GDEPIAVTG
+15 
-24 SMTDTDG
+24 
-31 PEPIAVTGSM
+31 
-41 TETDGPEPIA
+41 
-51 VIGIACRLPGAPDPS
+51 
-66 AFWQLLR
+66 
-73 EGTDAIGVPAADRH
+73 
-87 PAQDG
+87 
-92 NERPGGWL
+92 
-100 DRVDGFDA
+100 
-108 AFFGVSP
+108 
-115 REALAMDPQQR
+115 
-126 LALELGWEALE
+126 
-137 DAGIAPDS
+137 
-145 VGGTPAGVYVGAIS
+145 
-159 DDYATL
+159 
-165 LRRGGPQ
+165 
-172 GITRHMFTGTQRG
+172 
-185 VIANRLSYSLG
+185 
-196 LRGPSMTV
+196 
-204 DCGQSSSLVAV
+204 
-215 HLAAESLRR
+215 
-224 GESNLVL
+224 
-231 AGGVHL
+231 
-237 NLVPESTVAVE
+237 
-248 RFGGLSPDA
+248 
-257 RCFTFDARA
+257 
-266 NGFVRGEGGALVVL
+266 
-280 KPLTRALADGDRVYC
+280 
-295 VIHGSAV
+295 
-302 NHDGAGESLAV
+302 
-313 PNAEAQHEVIDAAL
+313 
-327 AAAGVRPDAVQ
+327 
-338 YVELH
+338 
-343 GTGTPVGDPIE
+343 
-354 AAALGAAFGTGPDRP
+354 
-369 VPLAVGSAKTN
+369 
-380 VGHLEGAAGVVGL
+380 
-393 VKTALSLHHR
+393 
-403 ELPASLNFE
+403 
-412 TPNPAIPLDDLNLRV
+412 
-427 QTASGPWPQDDRPLL
+427 
-442 AGVSAFGVGGTNA
+442 
-455 HLVLGEAP
+455 
-463 TPTLTTDIATAQT
+463 
-476 SGPVPLVVSAGST
+476 
-489 AALAAYG
+489 
-496 KRLAARLEAD
+496 
-506 AELHLTDMAH
+506 
-516 ALVTTRA
+516 
-523 LLPHRAVVV
+523 
-532 AGDRDSAID
+532 
-541 GLLALAKGTPHPQVI
+541 
-556 AGAGP
+556 
-561 APATGRGPV
+561 
-570 FVFPGQGSQWA
+570 
-581 GMGADLYAT
+581 
-590 SPVFRDAL
+590 
-598 DACAAAL
+598 
-605 DPLSGWS
+605 
-612 LITTLT
+612 
-618 GDDDTWLNHVEMVQP
+618 
-633 ALFAV
+633 
-638 MTSLARLWIAHDIQP
+638 
-653 AAVIGHSQGEIAAAH
+653 
-668 IAGILTLKDAA
+668 
-679 RIVTVRSAAMR
+679 
-690 QLAGHGAM
+690 
-698 ATVSQSAQ
+698 
-706 WVSDHI
+706 
-712 DDRVTI
+712 
-718 AAHNSPTTTVIST
+718 
-731 TPDTLDHLTTQWASQ
+731 
-746 GVRVRRI
+746 
-753 NVDYASHS
+753 
-761 PQVDAHQH
+761 
-769 HITTALADIQPHQAI
+769 
-784 IPMVSTVTGQ
+784 
-794 PVEGTELNADY
+794 
-805 WYTNLRHP
+805 
-813 VLFHQALTHL
+813 
-823 INEGHHTTIETSPH
+823 
-837 PVLTPAIEE
+837 
-846 TAEATGTA
+846 
-854 VNALH
+854 
-859 TLRRNTST
+859 
-867 PFATVLAHA
+867 
-876 HTTDTTP
+876 
-883 NWTALLPTPHHHT
+883 
-896 PLPTYPFQ
+896 
-904 HRSYW
+904 
-909 PEFIKSAS
+909 
-917 PTALITESEEQ
+917 
-928 EEDGTRF
+928 
-935 APTPQL
+935 
-941 SELLNV
+941 
-947 VLNECA
+947 
-953 RVLGHSSASEVPEHL
+953 
-968 PFKELG
+968 
-974 FDSFAGVELCKRL
+974 
-987 SALLGHRVP
+987 
-996 VNATYNHPSPADLAA
+996 
-1011 FLRDELAGVSGEGA
+1011 
-1025 PVTGAD
+1025 
-1031 QTPVDDDPIVIVG
+1031 
-1044 MACRFPGGVRT
+1044 
-1055 PDDLW
+1055 
-1060 HLLLEERDAI
+1060 
-1070 TEFPED
+1070 
-1076 RGWNIEELYDPD
+1076 
-1088 PTHPGT
+1088 
-1094 SYVRR
+1094 
-1099 GGFLDDIAGFDASL
+1099 
-1113 FGIAPREALA
+1113 
-1123 MDPHQRLLLET
+1123 
-1134 SWEAF
+1134 
-1139 ERAGIDPGSLRGSR
+1139 
-1153 TGVFVGTNE
+1153 
-1162 QDYATYTAP
+1162 
-1171 QQAQG
+1171 
-1176 SEGFLLTGHAAS
+1176 
-1188 VASGRIAYV
+1188 
-1197 LGLEGPALTVDT
+1197 
-1209 ACSSSLVALHLAT
+1209 
-1222 QSLRNGECDLA
+1222 
-1233 VAGGASVMST
+1233 
-1243 PGMFLE
+1243 
-1249 FSRQGGLSPDGR
+1249 
-1261 CKAFD
+1261 
-1266 ESADGTGW
+1266 
-1274 SEGVGTLLIERLS
+1274 
-1287 DARRN
+1287 
-1292 GHPVLAVVR
+1292 
-1301 GSAINQDGASN
+1301 
-1312 GLTAPNGRSQARLIR
+1312 
-1327 TALANAGLTP
+1327 
-1337 TDVDSVEAHGTGTR
+1337 
-1351 LGDPIEAQ
+1351 
-1359 ALLTTY
+1359 
-1365 GQQRATEAPLWLGSI
+1365 
-1380 KSNIGHTQ
+1380 
-1388 AAAGIAGVIKTVL
+1388 
-1401 ALQHGVLPRTL
+1401 
-1412 HLTEATSHVDWSSG
+1412 
-1426 AVRLLAEARN
+1426 
-1436 WPDTDRVRRAAVSAF
+1436 
-1451 GISGT
+1451 
-1456 NAHVI
+1456 
-1461 LEQAHVPVQAE
+1461 
-1472 ESVPSGRPVPLVI
+1472 
-1485 SAGSPDALAAAGG
+1485 
-1498 RLAQWLDDR
+1498 
-1507 TELHLP
+1507 
-1513 HVAHALVTSRALLP
+1513 
-1527 HRAVVVAEDR
+1527 
-1537 DSAIDG
+1537 
-1543 LQALAKDRPAPHV
+1543 
-1556 ITSTGPVT
+1556 
-1564 PARRGPVFVFP
+1564 
-1575 GQGSQWAG
+1575 
-1583 MGADLYATS
+1583 
-1592 PVFRDALDACAAAL
+1592 
-1606 DPLTGWSLI
+1606 
-1615 DTLTRDDD
+1615 
-1623 TWLNHVEMVQPALFA
+1623 
-1638 VMTSLARLW
+1638 
-1647 IAHDI
+1647 
-1652 QPTAVIGHSQ
+1652 
-1662 GEIAAAH
+1662 
-1669 IAGILTLHD
+1669 
-1678 AARIVTVRSTAMRQL
+1678 
-1693 AGHGVMATVSQSAQ
+1693 
-1707 WVSDHIDDRVT
+1707 
-1718 IAAHNSPTTTV
+1718 
-1729 ISTTPDTL
+1729 
-1737 DELTTQWA
+1737 
-1745 SQGVRVR
+1745 
-1752 RINVD
+1752 
-1757 YASHS
+1757 
-1762 PQVDAHQHHIT
+1762 
-1773 TALADI
+1773 
-1779 QPHPATIP
+1779 
-1787 MISTVT
+1787 
-1793 GQPVEGPE
+1793 
-1801 LDADYWYTNLRHPV
+1801 
-1815 RFHQALTH
+1815 
-1823 LINEGHHTTIETSP
+1823 
-1837 HPVLTPAI
+1837 
-1845 EETSEATGTPLTAL
+1845 
-1859 HTLRRNTTASF
+1859 
-1870 TTALAHAH
+1870 
-1878 TTGTTPNWT
+1878 
-1887 ALLPTPHHHTPLPTY
+1887 
-1902 PFQHEHY
+1902 
-1909 WLDRPQLAA
+1909 
-1918 AVQPGVD
+1918 
-1925 VAGHPLLSAA
+1925 LSAA

-2008 VVEEPDDSGR
+2008 VVDEPDDLGR
-2018 RRVTVHSRPASASS
+2018 RRVTVHSRPASDSGS
-2032 PVDDSWTLH
+2032 VDASWTLH

-2049 DGQPSTDDADFAVW
+2049 GAQLSSDDGDFAVW
-2063 PPAGAQPVS
+2063 PPSGAQPVP
-2072 VAGLYGGLAAQG
+2072 VDGLYDGLATQG
-2084 YDYGPAFRGVRA
+2084 YDYGPAFRGVRS

-2107 EVRLPDELGADAQ
+2107 EVRFPAELDTDAEQ
-2120 EFVLHPALLDATLHA
+2120 FILHPALLDAALHA

-2153 WSGVRVHAAGA
+2153 WSGVRIHAAGA
-2164 STLRVRLRRTGPDA
+2164 SALRVRLRRTGADA

-2186 SGATVVSVGALALLP
+2186 SGATVVSVDALTLLP
-2201 IAPEQLR
+2201 ITPDQLR

-2222 RWEEVAAPGGPSGLS
+2222 HWEEVASPSDPLAIS
-2237 VPEHWAAVMSRSEE
+2237 VPDHWAAVMSRSED

-2269 DASARPGSPYEPKDA
+2269 DASARPGSPYEAKDA
-2284 VQGALRVVQRFV
+2284 VLCALRVVRRFV

-2301 RNCVLVVRTRG
+2301 RNCVLVVRTCG

-2325 ADAAVWGVVR
+2325 ADAAVWGLVR

-2344 FVLVDGVAGAEAPVA
+2344 FVLVDEVDGAEAPVS
-2359 PGLVLATGE
+2359 PGLVLGTGE
-2368 SQLALRNG
+2368 PQLAIREG
-2376 SFFAPRL
+2376 AFFAPRL
-2383 DRHRPEGGSPTVFDA
+2383 DRHRTEGGTPTAFDA

-2417 HLVDSYGV
+2417 HLVTSYGV

-2436 GAAEVAE
+2436 GSDEVTH
-2443 LVADLTGAGAV
+2443 LVTDLTGAGAL

-2494 GTVAGLTEQAVDAV
+2494 GTVEGLTEQAVDAA
-2508 LRPKAEAALH
+2508 LRAKAEAALH

-2557 ALAEVRAGLG
+2557 ALAELRAGLG
-2567 LPALSL
+2567 LPGLSL

-2586 ELSGQD
+2586 QLSGQD

-2602 PLSAEEGLALLD
+2602 PLAAEEGLALLD
-2614 AALAGSPGAA
+2614 AALTGSPDAA
-2624 VLVPARVDAGALVR
+2624 ALVPARIDVGALVR

-2678 GLSRAERERLL
+2678 GLSGDERERLL

-2702 HAQGAVLDVAGEF
+2702 HAQGAVLDVTGEF

-2760 RLTGALPEAG
+2760 RLGGALPEAAG
-2770 QVVVERPADDD
+2770 QVVAERPVDDD

-2823 VDALFAAGSGAG
+2823 MAALLAAGSGAG

-3002 RCKSF
+3002 HCKSF

-3109 GRPADRPLWLGSVKS
+3109 DRPAERPLWLGSVKS

-3154 HSATPS
+3154 HCATPS

-3170 ELLSGAREW
+3170 ELLTGARAW
-3179 PDGDRVRR
+3179 PDTDRVRR
-3187 VGVSSFGISGTN
+3187 AGVSSFGISGTN

-3206 APAGDEPSERGP
+3206 APAGDEPPERGP
-3218 APAVVPLLL
+3218 APTVVPLPL

-3235 RTQATRLAGV
+3235 RAQATRLAGV
-3245 LEEAGDSAAALV
+3245 LEEAADSAAALV
-3257 DVGWSLAEGRAALP
+3257 DVGWSLAQGRTALP
-3271 RRAAVIAPGPE
+3271 RRAAVIAHRRE

-3297 AGVLTGRAEPDGR
+3297 AGVLTGRAVPDGR

-3323 DMGRELH
+3323 DMGRELY
-3330 AAQPVFAAAFDEI
+3330 AEQPVFAAAFDEI

-3408 AYVAGVWTLPD
+3408 AHVAGVWTLPD
-3419 ACALVAARGTLMQGV
+3419 ACALVAARGTLMQAV

-3445 TPEEVGPVLAP
+3445 TPEEVGPVLAA
-3456 YGDRVGVAA
+3456 YGDRVDVAA
-3465 VNGPAS
+3465 VNGPVS

-3527 PTLPVVSNVTGSLA
+3527 PTLPVVSNVTGALA
-3541 DPEELCS
+3541 DPGELCS

-3553 RHARDAVRFA
+3553 RHAREAVRFA
-3563 DGVTTLHGESVT
+3563 DGVATLHGESVT

-3590 RDSLPEEAQPVIV
+3590 RDSLPEDAQPVIV
-3603 SALRRDRSEVATF
+3603 SALRRDRSEAATF
-3616 TEAMAGLHLSGL
+3616 AEAMAALHLSGL

-3640 ARMVDLPTYPFQHSR
+3640 ARTVDLPTYPFQHSR

-3660 PERSTR
+3660 PEQSAR
-3666 PALERL
+3666 PAPERLVLERL

-3682 TLNVDEIH
+3682 TLNVDEVH

-3697 LTDWLRAQ
+3697 LTDWLLAQ
-3705 EQPQR
+3705 ESPQR
-3710 RELSDRQV
+3710 DELSGRQV
-3718 TWVPAKTLSGSQR
+3718 TWVPVKTPSGRRQ
-3731 LDGRWQVVVPAG
+3731 LHGRWQVVVPAG
-3743 ADPLD
+3743 TDHLD
-3748 TRVVALAGAL
+3748 TRVVRLAGAL
-3758 ERAGAEVVMG
+3758 ERAGAEVVVG
-3768 DVTVVEAELTG
+3768 DVTVVEPELTG

-3786 ADDPGLFAVEVVRQ
+3786 ADDPGLFAVEVVRR
-3800 APGGAGLWFVTHG
+3800 ATDGAALWFVTHG
-3813 AVATGSGDPVLDPRQ
+3813 AVATGSDDPVLDPRQ
-3828 AAMWGLGQA
+3828 AAVWGLGQA
-3837 MSLELPQRWGGLV
+3837 MSLELPDRWGGLV
-3850 DLPGFDDAVDLLG
+3850 DLSGYDDVGVLG
-3863 AVLSGASGENQVAV
+3863 AVLSRAAGGEDQVAV
-3877 RNGRVLGRRVVA
+3877 RARRVVGRRVVA
-3889 LPTSRGGDRPW
+3889 LPAGRALGRSVAAPPAGPEGGRPW
-3900 RPSGTVL
+3900 RPAGAVL

-3914 LGARVA
+3914 LGSRIA

-3940 APGASELADGLRER
+3940 APGAAELAGRLRER
-3954 GAWVSVEACDAGDRS
+3954 GARVSVEACDAGDRS

-3983 FHAAGVFEAGGIAD
+3983 FHAAGVFEACGVAD
-3997 LSADSWA
+3997 LSADGWA
-4004 AVLSAKADGALHLD
+4004 AVLSAKADGAMHLD
-4018 ELSRELDLDLD
+4018 ELSRELELDLD

-4036 IAGVWGGVGQ
+4036 VAGVWGGVGQ

-4051 ANAVLDALAQ
+4051 ANAVLDTLAQ

-4067 LAGTSVAWGP
+4067 LAGTSIAWGP

-4112 VLDRDETCR
+4112 VLDQDETCR
-4121 VVVDADW
+4121 IVVDADW
-4128 ERLLAAFEAARPGPL
+4128 ARLLAAFAAVRQGPL
-4143 FALLPH
+4143 FALLPQDA
-4149 GTRPEVDTEA
+4149 PPDVDTEDT
-4159 EEAGAAYARH
+4159 EEAGAGYARH
-4169 IRALPPSEQDR
+4169 IRALPPAEQDR
-4180 TVSTLVRDVVA
+4180 TVSALVRDVVA
-4191 AALGHAS
+4191 AALGHPS
-4198 SDALDMTQTFKTLGL
+4198 PDALDMTQTFKTLGL

-4243 PRDLAKE
+4243 PRDLATE
-4250 VRDRLVGTASST
+4250 VRDRLVGTAADT
-4262 APVPTDRP
+4262 APVATVRP

-4285 PGGANTPEDLWRL
+4285 PGGANTPEDMWRL
-4298 VAEERDAVCDF
+4298 VTEERDAVSDF

-4411 VAHHL
+4411 VANHL

-4691 NAHVILEQPEP
+4691 NAHVILEQPAP

-4711 VVGPVVLPL
+4711 RGTDVVGPVVLPL

-4740 AAPELELALLGR
+4740 AAPDLELAVVGR

-4771 DREAA
+4771 DRKTA

-4795 SGAPGAD
+4795 SGTPGAD

-4815 GMALQLLDSSPRF
+4815 GMALELLDSSPQF

-4834 CDAALGEFVDWSVL
+4834 CDAALGAYVDWSVL

-5019 PRTGEV
+5019 PRAGQV

-5064 TRGHRVFIEVSPHP
+5064 ARGHRVFIEVSPHP

-5164 TPASGTTQPEAPAD
+5164 TPAGGGAQPDTSAGGIARPDTPAD
-5178 EAQRRFWAAVE
+5178 EAQRRFWEAVE
-5189 SGDLDALAG
+5189 SGDLDTLAG

-5203 NGQLASLREVLP
+5203 NGQLASLRDVLP
-5215 ALADWR
+5215 ALTDWR

-5246 RPALSGRW
+5246 RPAVSGRW
-5254 LVLVPDDAGARAVAD
+5254 LVLVPDDAEARAVAD

-5292 RGELAETLLALRA
+5292 RGELAEILLALGA
-5305 GDAERV
+5305 GDGA
-5311 PVALGT
+5311 
-5317 GSGEPEPVGLRV
+5317 PET
-5329 GNAEPEP
+5329 
-5336 VGVLALTGLLS
+5336 VGVLMLTGLLT

-5385 RGAVAADPDDLVQ
+5385 RGAMAADPGDLVQ

-5420 GGVVDLPDGADDPLD
+5420 GGVVDLPGGADDPLD
-5435 PRVLTRL
+5435 TRVLTRL

-5464 RRLVPAP
+5464 RRLVPAH
-5471 GDTAATG
+5471 GDTVSTTG
-5478 LDLAAQQSDEGT
+5478 LELAAERSEEGASAD
-5490 EAGEW
+5490 AGEW
-5495 KPTGTVLITGGTGAL
+5495 KPTGTVLVTGGTGAL

-5530 RRGPDAPGAAELA
+5530 RRGLEAPGAAELA

-5560 GDRHALAQL
+5560 GDRSALAQL
-5569 LAEIPPEYPLTA
+5569 LASIPPEYPLTA

-5593 LDSLTVPQLDRA
+5593 LASLTVPQLDRA

-5698 MAPERAVRALDRALR
+5698 MAPEWAVRALDRALR
-5713 LDGGHGHVVVADID
+5713 LDGERGHVVVADID

-5745 EQPGYRDALETAAAR
+5745 EQPGYRAALETVVTGGAP
-5760 DASDGAGPAGGDDTV
+5760 DGPDDGGGDDMVT
-5775 ARWRTEAVA
+5775 RWRSEVA
-5784 ATGAERVAL
+5784 MATGAERVAL

-5868 TEAPDPTGPA
+5868 THAPDADGPA
-5878 PSPADEAGSVEEVL
+5878 PSPADDAGSVEEVL
-5892 DRLEAALDRVDRG
+5892 ARLEAALARVDRG
-5905 GLPASAT
+5905 GLPTSAT
-5912 VANRLRDLLARLPQ
+5912 VANRLRDLLARWPQ
-5926 ESPAGPAPS
+5926 ESPSGPS

>member
-1 MAEVTVTDSTTGTC
+1 MAEVTVTDSTTGTG
-15 GDEPIAVTG
+15 GDEPSAVTN
-24 SMTDTDG
+24 TDG
-31 PEPIAVTGSM
+31 S
-41 TETDGPEPIA
+41 EPIA

-73 EGTDAIGVPAADRH
+73 EGRDAIGAPAADRH
-87 PAQDG
+87 PAPDG
-92 NERPGGWL
+92 NERAGGWL

-302 NHDGAGESLAV
+302 NHDGAGEGLAV
-313 PNAEAQHEVIDAAL
+313 PNADAQHEVIDAAL

-354 AAALGAAFGTGPDRP
+354 AAALGAAFGTGPDRQ

-403 ELPASLNFE
+403 QLPASLNFE
-412 TPNPAIPLDDLNLRV
+412 TPNPAIPFDTLNLRV
-427 QTASGPWPQDDRPLL
+427 QTANGPWPQEDRPLL

-455 HLVLGEAP
+455 HVVLGEAP
-463 TPTLTTDIATAQT
+463 TPATTTDAATGQA
-476 SGPVPLVVSAGST
+476 SGPVPLVVSAGSPD
-489 AALAAYG
+489 ALAAAG
-496 KRLAARLEAD
+496 GQLAQWLDDRT
-506 AELHLTDMAH
+506 ELHLPHVAH
-516 ALVTTRA
+516 ALVTSRA
-523 LLPHRAVVV
+523 LLPHRAVVI
-532 AGDRDSAID
+532 AQDHDSAID
-541 GLLALAKGTPHPQVI
+541 GLRALADGTPHPQVI
-556 AGAGP
+556 AGA
-561 APATGRGPV
+561 APVTATGRGPV

-581 GMGADLYAT
+581 GMGADLYTT
-590 SPVFRDAL
+590 SPVFHDAL
-598 DACAAAL
+598 NACAAAL
-605 DPLSGWS
+605 DPLTGWS
-612 LITTLT
+612 LIATLT
-618 GDDDTWLNHVEMVQP
+618 GHDDTWLDHVDQVQP

-638 MTSLARLWIAHDIQP
+638 MTSLARLWIACGIQP
-653 AAVIGHSQGEIAAAH
+653 SAVIGHSQGEIAAAH
-668 IAGILTLKDAA
+668 IAGILTLQDAA

-690 QLAGHGAM
+690 QLSGHGAM

-731 TPDTLDHLTTQWASQ
+731 TPDTLDELTTQWATQ

-769 HITTALADIQPHQAI
+769 HITTTLADIQPGAAT
-784 IPMVSTVTGQ
+784 IPMISTVTGQ
-794 PVEGTELNADY
+794 PVEGPELDANY

-813 VLFHQALTHL
+813 VRFHHALTHL
-823 INEGHHTTIETSPH
+823 IEAGHHTTIETSPH
-837 PVLTPAIEE
+837 PVLTPAIDE

-876 HTTDTTP
+876 HTTGTTP
-883 NWTALLPTPHHHT
+883 NWTGLLPAAQRHT

-904 HRSYW
+904 QRSYW
-909 PEFIKSAS
+909 PEFIESAR
-917 PTALITESEEQ
+917 PAALIAESEEQ
-928 EEDGTRF
+928 EQDGTRP
-935 APTPQL
+935 APTPRL

-953 RVLGHSSASEVPEHL
+953 RVLGHSSASEVPENL

-996 VNATYNHPSPADLAA
+996 VNATYNHPNPAELAA
-1011 FLRDELAGVSGEGA
+1011 FLRDELAGVTGEEA
-1025 PVTGAD
+1025 SVTGPD
-1031 QTPVDDDPIVIVG
+1031 QAPVDDDPIVVVG

-1060 HLLLEERDAI
+1060 RLLLEERDAI

-1076 RGWNIEELYDPD
+1076 RGWNVEELYDPD
-1088 PTHPGT
+1088 PTRPGT

-1209 ACSSSLVALHLAT
+1209 ACSSSLVALHLAM

-1359 ALLTTY
+1359 ALLATY
-1365 GQQRATEAPLWLGSI
+1365 GQQRTSEAPLWLGSL

-1412 HLTEATSHVDWSSG
+1412 HLSEATSHVDWSSG
-1426 AVRLLAEARN
+1426 AVQLLSETHS
-1436 WPDTDRVRRAAVSAF
+1436 WPDTGRVRRAAVSAF

-1461 LEQAHVPVQAE
+1461 LEQAQVPVESE
-1472 ESVPSGRPVPLVI
+1472 EFVPSSGGPVPLVV

-1498 RLAQWLDDR
+1498 QLAQWLDDR

-1527 HRAVVVAEDR
+1527 HRAVVIAQDH

-1543 LQALAKDRPAPHV
+1543 LRALADGTPHPQV
-1556 ITSTGPVT
+1556 IAGAAPVT
-1564 PARRGPVFVFP
+1564 ATGRGPVFVFP
-1575 GQGSQWAG
+1575 GQGSQWTG
-1583 MGADLYATS
+1583 MAADLYTTS
-1592 PVFRDALDACAAAL
+1592 PVFHDALNACAAAL

-1615 DTLTRDDD
+1615 ATLTGHDE
-1623 TWLNHVEMVQPALFA
+1623 TWLERVDQVQPALFA

-1647 IAHDI
+1647 IAHGI
-1652 QPTAVIGHSQ
+1652 QPSAVIGHSQ

-1678 AARIVTVRSTAMRQL
+1678 AARIVTVRSAAMRQL
-1693 AGHGVMATVSQSAQ
+1693 SGHGAMATVSKDAT
-1707 WVSDHIDDRVT
+1707 WVLQQADDRVT

-1745 SQGVRVR
+1745 TQGVRVR

-1773 TALADI
+1773 TTLADI
-1779 QPHPATIP
+1779 QPGAATIP

-1815 RFHQALTH
+1815 RFHHALTH
-1823 LINEGHHTTIETSP
+1823 LINTGHHTTIETSP

-1845 EETSEATGTPLTAL
+1845 EETAEATSTPLTAL

-1878 TTGTTPNWT
+1878 ATGTTPNWT

-1909 WLDRPQLAA
+1909 WLDRPQPAA
-1918 AVQPGVD
+1918 AAQPGVD

-1935 VRLADGGVVLTG
+1935 VRLAEGGVVLTG
-1947 GLGPAAPE
+1947 GLGSAAPE

-1996 PLALLAPVAVQV
+1996 PLALLTPVAVQV

-2018 RRVTVHSRPASASS
+2018 RRVTVHSRPASAAE
-2032 PVDDSWTLH
+2032 PVDISWTLH

-2049 DGQPSTDDADFAVW
+2049 DAQLSSDEADFAAW
-2063 PPAGAQPVS
+2063 PPAGAQPVP
-2072 VAGLYGGLAAQG
+2072 VDALYDGLATQG
-2084 YDYGPAFRGVRA
+2084 YDYGPAFRGLRA
-2096 LWRRSDDEVFA
+2096 LWRRSDGEVFA

-2120 EFVLHPALLDATLHA
+2120 EFVLHPALLDAALHA

-2142 PASDGI
+2142 PVSDGV

-2164 STLRVRLRRTGPDA
+2164 STLRVRLRRTGADA
-2178 VSLTAADE
+2178 VSLIAADG
-2186 SGATVVSVGALALLP
+2186 SGVTVVSVDALTLLP

-2222 RWEEVAAPGGPSGLS
+2222 HWEEVEAPGGPSGLS

-2256 GAVPPEEPSAVLF
+2256 GVVPPEEPSAVLF
-2269 DASARPGSPYEPKDA
+2269 DASARPGSPYDAKDA
-2284 VQGALRVVQRFV
+2284 VQAALRVVQRFV

-2301 RNCVLVVRTRG
+2301 RDCVLVVRTRG

-2325 ADAAVWGVVR
+2325 ADAAVWGLVR

-2344 FVLVDGVAGAEAPVA
+2344 FVLVDGVAGAEEPVS
-2359 PGLVLATGE
+2359 PGLVLRTGE
-2368 SQLALRNG
+2368 PQLALREG
-2376 SFFAPRL
+2376 SFHAPRL

-2398 DRTVL
+2398 ARTVL

-2417 HLVDSYGV
+2417 HLVASHGV

-2436 GAAEVAE
+2436 GSAEVAE

-2461 VGDRAALAGV
+2461 VGDPAALARV

-2494 GTVAGLTEQAVDAV
+2494 GTVEGLTGQAVDAV
-2508 LRPKAEAALH
+2508 LRAKAEAALH

-2624 VLVPARVDAGALVR
+2624 VLVPARVDVGALVR

-2653 VGRRTVARAVEAGSG
+2653 AGRRTVARAVEAGPG

-2678 GLSRAERERLL
+2678 GLSRDERERLL

-2702 HAQGAVLDVAGEF
+2702 HAPGAVLDVSGEF

-2751 QALARLLHE
+2751 RALARLLHE
-2760 RLTGALPEAG
+2760 RLTGALPEG
-2770 QVVVERPADDD
+2770 GRVVVERSAEDD

-2823 VDALFAAGSGAG
+2823 LDALFAAGSGAG
-2835 GTSATR
+2835 GTSTTR
-2841 HGGFLDDAAGFDPS
+2841 HGGFLEDAAGFDPS

-2912 TQVPEGV
+2912 AQVPEGV

-3160 SHVDWASGGV
+3160 PHVDWAAGGV
-3170 ELLSGAREW
+3170 ALLSGAREW

-3187 VGVSSFGISGTN
+3187 AGVSSFGISGTN

-3206 APAGDEPSERGP
+3206 APADDEPSEHGP

-3227 SAAGDEAL
+3227 SAADEEAL
-3235 RTQATRLAGV
+3235 RAQATRIASV
-3245 LEEAGDSAAALV
+3245 LEEAGGSAAALV
-3257 DVGWSLAEGRAALP
+3257 DVGWSLAEGRAVLP
-3271 RRAAVIAPGPE
+3271 RRAAVIAPGRE
-3282 EAIERLRALAEGRAS
+3282 EAVERLRALAAGRAS
-3297 AGVLTGRAEPDGR
+3297 AGVLTGRAESDGR

-3323 DMGRELH
+3323 DMGRELY
-3330 AAQPVFAAAFDEI
+3330 AVQPVFAAAFDEI

-3419 ACALVAARGTLMQGV
+3419 ACALVAARGTLMQAV

-3445 TPEEVGPVLAP
+3445 TPGEVGPVLAP

-3527 PTLPVVSNVTGSLA
+3527 PTLPVVSNVTGALA

-3553 RHARDAVRFA
+3553 RHARHAVRFA
-3563 DGVTTLHGESVT
+3563 DGVATLHGESVT

-3590 RDSLPEEAQPVIV
+3590 RDSLPEDAQPVIV
-3603 SALRRDRSEVATF
+3603 SALRRDRSEAATF
-3616 TEAMAGLHLSGL
+3616 TEAMAALHLSGL

-3640 ARMVDLPTYPFQHSR
+3640 ARMVDLPTYPFRHSR

-3660 PERSTR
+3660 PEQSAR

-3672 AGLQPDELAR
+3672 AGLRPDELAR
-3682 TLNVDEIH
+3682 TLNVDEVH
-3690 ARAVVPA
+3690 ARAVAPA
-3697 LTDWLRAQ
+3697 LTDWLRTQ
-3705 EQPQR
+3705 EPPRR
-3710 RELSDRQV
+3710 RELLDRQV
-3718 TWVPAKTLSGSQR
+3718 TWVPVETLSGRRR

-3748 TRVVALAGAL
+3748 ARVVALAGAL
-3758 ERAGAEVVMG
+3758 ERAGAEVVVG
-3768 DVTVVEAELTG
+3768 DVSVVEPELTG

-3786 ADDPGLFAVEVVRQ
+3786 AADPGRFALDVVRQ
-3800 APGGAGLWFVTHG
+3800 ATGGAGLWFVTHG
-3813 AVATGSGDPVLDPRQ
+3813 AVATGSDDPVLDPRQ
-3828 AAMWGLGQA
+3828 AAVWGLGQT
-3837 MSLELPQRWGGLV
+3837 MSLELPGRWGGLV
-3850 DLPGFDDAVDLLG
+3850 DLRGFDDDLDALG
-3863 AVLSGASGENQVAV
+3863 AVLRGAGGEDQVAV
-3877 RNGRVLGRRVVA
+3877 REGRVLGRRVVA
-3889 LPTSRGGDRPW
+3889 LPTGQGGGRPW

-3940 APGASELADGLRER
+3940 APGAVELADRLRER
-3954 GAWVSVEACDAGDRS
+3954 GARVSVEACDAGDRS
-3969 ALSEVLGRHRPRAV
+3969 ALAEVLGRHRPRAV
-3983 FHAAGVFEAGGIAD
+3983 FHAAGVFEAGGIAE
-3997 LSADSWA
+3997 LSADGWA
-4004 AVLSAKADGALHLD
+4004 AVLAAKADGALHLD
-4018 ELSRELDLDLD
+4018 ELSRELELDLD

-4036 IAGVWGGVGQ
+4036 IAGVWGGIGQ

-4082 MAADG
+4082 MAADN

-4099 PMQPR
+4099 PMRPR

-4112 VLDRDETCR
+4112 VLDQDETCR
-4121 VVVDADW
+4121 IVVDADW

-4149 GTRPEVDTEA
+4149 GARPEGDAEA
-4159 EEAGAAYARH
+4159 EEAGAGYARH
-4169 IRALPPSEQDR
+4169 LRSLPASEQDR

-4191 AALGHAS
+4191 AALGHPS
-4198 SDALDMTQTFKTLGL
+4198 PDTLDMTQTFKTLGL

-4243 PRDLAKE
+4243 PRDLARE
-4250 VRDRLVGTASST
+4250 VRDRLVGTASDS
-4262 APVPTDRP
+4262 APVATVRP

-4298 VAEERDAVCDF
+4298 VTEERDAVSDF

-4316 LATLYDPDPAATGT
+4316 LATLYDPDPAASGT

-4411 VAHHL
+4411 VANHL

-4562 QALADAGLAPGDVD
+4562 QALADAGLTPGDVD

-4621 TQAAAGIAGVIKMVQ
+4621 TQAAAGIAGIIKMVQ

-4644 RTLHLDSPSSHVNWA
+4644 RTLHLESPSSHVNWA

-4702 ETSEPSTAE
+4702 QTSGPSTAD

-4740 AAPELELALLGR
+4740 GTPDLELAVLGR

-4815 GMALQLLDSSPRF
+4815 GMALELLDSSPQF

-4834 CDAALGEFVDWSVL
+4834 CDAALGAYVDWSVL

-4939 PQAWVAE
+4939 SQAWVAE

-5019 PRTGEV
+5019 PRAGEV

-5032 GEACD
+5032 GETCD

-5064 TRGHRVFIEVSPHP
+5064 ARGHRVFIEVSPHP

-5164 TPASGTTQPEAPAD
+5164 TPAGGSAQSDPPAPA
-5178 EAQRRFWAAVE
+5178 EGVERRFWEAVE
-5189 SGDLDALAG
+5189 SGDLDTLAG

-5203 NGQLASLREVLP
+5203 NGQVASLRDVLP

-5254 LVLVPDDAGARAVAD
+5254 LVLVPEDAQARAVAD

-5305 GDAERV
+5305 GDGA
-5311 PVALGT
+5311 T
-5317 GSGEPEPVGLRV
+5317 EPVGVRAGNGTTDAVGLRAGGGATDAV
-5329 GNAEPEP
+5329 GLRAGGGAPEP
-5336 VGVLALTGLLS
+5336 VGVLALTGLLT
-5347 GAHAEHEA
+5347 GTHAEHEA

-5385 RGAVAADPDDLVQ
+5385 RGAVAADTGDLVQ
-5398 APEHAMVW
+5398 APEHATVW

-5420 GGVVDLPDGADDPLD
+5420 GGVVDLPGGADEPLD
-5435 PRVLTRL
+5435 PRVATRL

-5478 LDLAAQQSDEGT
+5478 LELAAQQPEESAG
-5490 EAGEW
+5490 AGEW

-5530 RRGPDAPGAAELA
+5530 RRGPDAPGATELA
-5543 AHISESGTKVTV
+5543 ARISESGTKVTV

-5560 GDRHALAQL
+5560 ADRDALAQL
-5569 LAEIPPEYPLTA
+5569 LAEIPAEYPLTA

-5593 LDSLTVPQLDRA
+5593 VDSLTVPQLDRA

-5713 LDGGHGHVVVADID
+5713 LDGGRGHVVVADID
-5727 FARLAPGSIG
+5727 FERLTPGSIG

-5745 EQPGYRDALETAAAR
+5745 EQPGYRRALETTAAG
-5760 DASDGAGPAGGDDTV
+5760 DGSDGSGPDGGDDAV
-5775 ARWRTEAVA
+5775 ARWRTEVA
-5784 ATGAERVAL
+5784 TATGAERVAL

-5868 TEAPDPTGPA
+5868 TEAPDPTGAA
-5878 PSPADEAGSVEEVL
+5878 PSPAGDAGSVEEML

-5905 GLPASAT
+5905 DLPASAS
-5912 VANRLRDLLARLPQ
+5912 VAHRLKDLLARWPQ
-5926 ESPAGPAPS
+5926 KSESGPS

>member
-1 MAEVTVTDSTTGTC
+1 MSAMAEVTVTDPTTGRD
-15 GDEPIAVTG
+15 GDEPVAVVG
-24 SMTDTDG
+24 M
-31 PEPIAVTGSM
+31 
-41 TETDGPEPIA
+41 
-51 VIGIACRLPGAPDPS
+51 ACRLPGAPDPS

-73 EGTDAIGVPAADRH
+73 EGRDAIGAPPADRH
-87 PAQDG
+87 PAPHDT
-92 NERPGGWL
+92 ERPGGYL

-145 VGGTPAGVYVGAIS
+145 LGGTPAGVYVGAIS

-165 LRRGGPQ
+165 LRRSGPQ
-172 GITRHMFTGTQRG
+172 GITRHMFTGIQRG

-215 HLAAESLRR
+215 HLAVDSLRR
-224 GESNLVL
+224 GESSLVL

-237 NLVPESTVAVE
+237 NLAPESTLAVE

-280 KPLTRALADGDRVYC
+280 KPLSRALADGDRVYC

-302 NHDGAGESLAV
+302 NHDGAGEALAV
-313 PNAEAQHEVIDAAL
+313 PNADAQREVIDAAL
-327 AAAGVRPDAVQ
+327 GTAGVHPDEVQ

-354 AAALGAAFGTGPDRP
+354 AQALGAAFGKGTERLA
-369 VPLAVGSAKTN
+369 PLAVGSAKTN

-393 VKTALSLHHR
+393 IKAALSLHHR

-412 TPNPAIPLDDLNLRV
+412 TPNPAIPLDRLNLRV
-427 QTASGPWPQDDRPLL
+427 QTETGQWPQHDRPLL
-442 AGVSAFGVGGTNA
+442 AGVSSFGVGGTNA
-455 HLVLGEAP
+455 HLVLGEGP
-463 TPTLTTDIATAQT
+463 RTTDGGTTAQP
-476 SGPVPLVVSAGST
+476 SGVVPLTVSAGS
-489 AALAAYG
+489 AEALAAYG
-496 KRLAARLEAD
+496 TRLADHLKAD
-506 AELHLTDMAH
+506 PDLQLAVVAH
-516 ALVTTRA
+516 TLATTRA
-523 LLPHRAVVV
+523 VLPFRAVVV
-532 AGDRDSAID
+532 AEDRDSALSGLRSLAD
-541 GLLALAKGTPHPQVI
+541 GHPAPHVVTS
-556 AGAGP
+556 AGP
-561 APATGRGPV
+561 VAPARRGPV

-581 GMGADLYAT
+581 HMAHGLHDS
-590 SPVFRDAL
+590 SPAFREAL
-598 DACAAAL
+598 DACATAL
-605 DPLSGWS
+605 DPLTGWS
-612 LITTLT
+612 LIDTLT
-618 GDDDTWLNHVEMVQP
+618 GEDETWLERVDMVQP
-633 ALFAV
+633 ALFAM
-638 MTSLARLWIAHDIQP
+638 MTSLARLWMANGVQP

-668 IAGILTLKDAA
+668 IAGVLSLADAA
-679 RIVTVRSAAMR
+679 RIVTVRSTAMR
-690 QLAGHGAM
+690 HLSGHGGM
-698 ATVSQSAQ
+698 ATVSASAD
-706 WVSDHI
+706 WVTEHAGDQI
-712 DDRVTI
+712 TI
-718 AAHNSPTTTVIST
+718 AAHNSPATTVISG
-731 TPDTLDHLTTQWASQ
+731 TPEALDQLTTDWATL
-746 GVRVRRI
+746 GVRVRRV

-761 PQVDAHQH
+761 PQVDAHH
-769 HITTALADIQPHQAI
+769 DDITTALADIRPQPAA
-784 IPMVSTVTGQ
+784 IPMVSTVTGG
-794 PVEGTELNADY
+794 PVQGPELDADY
-805 WYTNLRHP
+805 WFANLRRP
-813 VLFHQALTHL
+813 VRFHQALTHL
-823 INEGHHTTIETSPH
+823 TATGHDTTIEASPH
-837 PVLTPAIEE
+837 PVLTPAVEE
-846 TAEATGTA
+846 TAEATGA
-854 VNALH
+854 PINALH
-859 TLRRNTST
+859 TLRRNTPT
-867 PFATVLAHA
+867 HFATVLAHA
-876 HTTDTTP
+876 YTTGTAPTWTTAG
-883 NWTALLPTPHHHT
+883 NTIS
-896 PLPTYPFQ
+896 LPTYAFQ
-904 HRSYW
+904 RQSYW
-909 PEFIKSAS
+909 PQLTAQTD
-917 PTALITESEEQ
+917 PTAAIAEP
-928 EEDGTRF
+928 EDDYDTTA
-935 APTPQL
+935 APAPDL
-941 SELLNV
+941 STLLDV

-953 RVLGHSSASEVPEHL
+953 RVLGHASAADVPEHL

-996 VNATYNHPSPADLAA
+996 VNSTYNQPSPAELAA
-1011 FLRDELAGVSGEGA
+1011 FLRDELAGVPEETA
-1025 PVTGAD
+1025 PVTGVAKG
-1031 QTPVDDDPIVIVG
+1031 VDDDPIVIVG

-1060 HLLLEERDAI
+1060 RLLVEERDAI
-1070 TEFPED
+1070 ADFPDD

-1088 PTHPGT
+1088 PTNPGT

-1099 GGFLDDIAGFDASL
+1099 GGFLDDVAGFDASL

-1188 VASGRIAYV
+1188 VASGRLAYV
-1197 LGLEGPALTVDT
+1197 FGLEGPALTIDT
-1209 ACSSSLVALHLAT
+1209 ACSSSLVALHLAM

-1233 VAGGASVMST
+1233 VAGGATVMST

-1274 SEGVGTLLIERLS
+1274 SEGVGTLLVERLS
-1287 DARRN
+1287 DARRH

-1312 GLTAPNGRSQARLIR
+1312 GLTAPNGRSQARLIQQ
-1327 TALANAGLTP
+1327 ALESAGLNG
-1337 TDVDSVEAHGTGTR
+1337 TDIDAVEAHGTGTR

-1365 GQQRATEAPLWLGSI
+1365 GQHRAAERPLWLGSI

-1388 AAAGIAGVIKTVL
+1388 AAAGIAGVMKTVL
-1401 ALQHGVLPRTL
+1401 ALRHGVLPRTL

-1426 AVRLLAEARN
+1426 TVQLLGETRD
-1436 WPDTDRVRRAAVSAF
+1436 WPETDRARRAAVSAF

-1461 LEQAHVPVQAE
+1461 LEEAEQPVAHTELAQ
-1472 ESVPSGRPVPLVI
+1472 PSGSVPLVV
-1485 SAGSPDALAAAGG
+1485 SAGSAEALAATGA
-1498 RLAQWLDDR
+1498 RLAEWLE
-1507 TELHLP
+1507 TEPELQLP
-1513 HVAHALVTSRALLP
+1513 DVAHALVTTRASLP
-1527 HRAVVVAEDR
+1527 HRAVVVADDR
-1537 DSAIDG
+1537 DGAIDG
-1543 LQALAKDRPAPHV
+1543 LRALAEGTNLPHLM
-1556 ITSTGPVT
+1556 TSSGPVT
-1564 PARRGPVFVFP
+1564 TSGRGPVFVFP

-1583 MGADLYATS
+1583 MASGLYGSS
-1592 PVFRDALDACAAAL
+1592 PAFREALDACAAAL
-1606 DPLTGWSLI
+1606 DPLTGWSLVDI
-1615 DTLTRDDD
+1615 LTGDDD
-1623 TWLNHVEMVQPALFA
+1623 AWMGRVDMVQPALFA

-1647 IAHDI
+1647 ISAGV
-1652 QPTAVIGHSQ
+1652 QPAAVIGHSQ
-1662 GEIAAAH
+1662 GEVAAAH
-1669 IAGILTLHD
+1669 IAGILSLDD

-1693 AGHGVMATVSQSAQ
+1693 SGHGGMATVSRSAD
-1707 WVSDHIDDRVT
+1707 WVEEHAGDQITV
-1718 IAAHNSPTTTV
+1718 AAHNSPTTTV
-1729 ISTTPDTL
+1729 ISGTPEAL
-1737 DELTTQWA
+1737 DELTAEWTP
-1745 SQGVRVR
+1745 SGVRVR
-1752 RINVD
+1752 RVNVD

-1762 PQVDAHQHHIT
+1762 PQVDAHRDHIT
-1773 TALADI
+1773 TALTGI
-1779 QPHPATIP
+1779 TPQPAVIP

-1793 GQPVEGPE
+1793 GEPVQGPE
-1801 LDADYWYTNLRHPV
+1801 LDAEYWYFNLRRPV

-1823 LINEGHHTTIETSP
+1823 LLTAGHHTTIETSP

-1845 EETSEATGTPLTAL
+1845 EETAEDANTSVNAL
-1859 HTLRRNTTASF
+1859 HTLRRNTPPQFAN
-1870 TTALAHAH
+1870 ALAQAH
-1878 TTGTTPNWT
+1878 ITGTTPTWT
-1887 ALLPTPHHHTPLPTY
+1887 TQLPTPQRHIPLPTY
-1902 PFQHEHY
+1902 PFQHHRY
-1909 WLDRPQLAA
+1909 WLDRAKSAGAA
-1918 AVQPGVD
+1918 RPGVE
-1925 VAGHPLLSAA
+1925 VREHPLLSTS
-1935 VRLADGGVVLTG
+1935 VGLADGGVVLTG
-1947 GLGPAAPE
+1947 GLEPSTPE
-1955 WVADHAVMGSV
+1955 WVADHAVAGTV
-1966 LLPGTAFVEL
+1966 LLPGTAFVEM

-1982 EVGCGTLEELTLRA
+1982 EVGYGTVEDLTLRA
-1996 PLALLAPVAVQV
+1996 PLALSGPVTVQV
-2008 VVEEPDDSGR
+2008 TVEEPDDTGR
-2018 RRVTVHSRPASASS
+2018 RRITVHSRPTS
-2032 PVDDSWTLH
+2032 DTSWILH
-2041 AEGLLAIG
+2041 AEGVLTTG
-2049 DGQPSTDDADFAVW
+2049 DTQSATPDDELTEW
-2063 PPAGAQPVS
+2063 PPTVAQQTPIG
-2072 VAGLYGGLAAQG
+2072 GLYDDLSAQG
-2084 YDYGPAFRGVRA
+2084 YDYGPAFQGVRA
-2096 LWRRSDDEVFA
+2096 LWRDGDAVFA
-2107 EVRLPDELGADAQ
+2107 EVALPGELTEGAA
-2120 EFVLHPALLDATLHA
+2120 EFVLHPALLDAALHA
-2135 VAGAGLL
+2135 VAATGLL
-2142 PASDGI
+2142 PATPGI

-2164 STLRVRLRRTGPDA
+2164 STLRVRLRRTGADA
-2178 VSLTAADE
+2178 VTLTATDAT
-2186 SGATVVSVGALALLP
+2186 GAPVVSVDSLALLP

-2208 AASRDARLDALLAL
+2208 AASLDAHRDALLTL
-2222 RWEEVAAPGGPSGLS
+2222 RWEQLTPASGAPDTALPA
-2237 VPEHWAAVMSRSEE
+2237 HWAAVISHADE
-2251 IDEVC
+2251 IDDALA
-2256 GAVPPEEPSAVLF
+2256 AVPADAPSAVLF
-2269 DASARPGSPYEPKDA
+2269 DASSASPYQPRD
-2284 VQGALRVVQRFV
+2284 VTLRALDVVRRFV
-2296 TDPAL
+2296 TEPAL
-2301 RNCVLVVRTRG
+2301 QNCVLVVRTSG
-2312 AVAALAEDRITAP
+2312 AVSAQPEDRVTAP
-2325 ADAAVWGVVR
+2325 ADAAVWGLVR

-2344 FVLVDGVAGAEAPVA
+2344 FFLVDVPDGAESGVARLS
-2359 PGLVLATGE
+2359 PGLALASGE
-2368 SQLALRNG
+2368 PQLALRDDTL
-2376 SFFAPRL
+2376 FVPRL
-2383 DRHRPEGGSPTVFDA
+2383 DRCRPESVASAGFDPE
-2398 DRTVL
+2398 RTVL
-2403 ITGGTGALGGLVAR
+2403 ITGGTGALGALVAR
-2417 HLVDSYGV
+2417 HLVVSHGV
-2425 RRLLLLSRSGP
+2425 RQLLLLSRSGP
-2436 GAAEVAE
+2436 GSAEVADLVEE
-2443 LVADLTGAGAV
+2443 LAAEGAV
-2454 VDVRACD
+2454 VGVRACD
-2461 VGDRAALAGV
+2461 VGDREALAGV
-2471 IAEVQESG
+2471 IADVQGSG
-2479 HPLGAVVHAAGVLAD
+2479 HPLGAVVHAAGVLED
-2494 GTVAGLTEQAVDAV
+2494 GTVEGLTGRAVDAV
-2508 LRPKAEAALH
+2508 LRPKAEAALY

-2524 DLDLSAFVLFSSV
+2524 GLDLSAFVMFSSV
-2537 AGVLGNAGQANYAA
+2537 AGVLGNPGQANYAA

-2557 ALAEVRAGLG
+2557 ALAAVRTGLG

-2573 AWGLWEQPSGMTA
+2573 AWGLWDQPTGMTK
-2586 ELSGQD
+2586 ELGGQD
-2592 LARMRRSGLL
+2592 LARMRRNGLL
-2602 PLSAEEGLALLD
+2602 PLSATEGLALLD
-2614 AALAGSPGAA
+2614 AALAAPAEVSA
-2624 VLVPARVDAGALVR
+2624 LVPARVDVGALAR
-2638 AGRAVP
+2638 GGRPVP
-2644 ALLSRLAPR
+2644 PLLSLLAPR
-2653 VGRRTVARAVEAGSG
+2653 VGRRSAARAVEPGGGS
-2668 ALSAFEERLA
+2668 LSAFEERLA
-2678 GLSRAERERLL
+2678 GLSRDERERLL
-2689 LSVVRD
+2689 VGVVRD

-2702 HAQGAVLDVAGEF
+2702 HAQGAGLDVAAEF

-2732 AAVTGLTL
+2732 ASVTGLTL

-2760 RLTGALPEAG
+2760 RLTGALSAPEP
-2770 QVVVERPADDD
+2770 VVVERASDDE
-2781 PIAVVGMACR
+2781 PIAVIGMACR
-2791 YPGGVEGPLDLWQ
+2791 YPGGVEGPVDLWQ
-2804 LVLDERDAVG
+2804 LVLDEREAIG
-2814 EFPADRGWD
+2814 GFPTDRGWD
-2823 VDALFAAGSGAG
+2823 LDALFAPDTGAG

-2841 HGGFLDDAAGFDPS
+2841 SGGFLADAAGFDPT

-2880 ALENAGIPADAVR
+2880 ALENGGIPAEAVH

-2912 TQVPEGV
+2912 AQVPEGV

-2961 LAVQSLRRGESD
+2961 LAAQSLRRGESD

-2982 MVTPD
+2982 MVAPD
-2987 TFTEFSRQ
+2987 TFVEFSRQ
-2995 GGLSGDG
+2995 GGLAVDG

-3030 ARRNGHRVLA
+3030 ARRNGHHVLA

-3052 SNGLTAPNGQ
+3052 SNGLTAPSGQ

-3070 ALADAGLSPD
+3070 ALADAGLTPD
-3080 DVDAVEG
+3080 EVDVVEG
-3087 HGTGTV
+3087 HGTGTS

-3109 GRPADRPLWLGSVKS
+3109 QRSEERPLWLGSVKS
-3124 NIGHTQAAAGV
+3124 NIGHTQAAAG
-3135 AGIIKMI
+3135 AASLIKMI
-3142 MAMRSGVLPRSL
+3142 MAMRAGVLPRSL

-3170 ELLSGAREW
+3170 ELLDRAREW
-3179 PDGDRVRR
+3179 PSLERVRR
-3187 VGVSSFGISGTN
+3187 AAVSSFGISGTN
-3199 AHIVLEQ
+3199 AHIILEQ
-3206 APAGDEPSERGP
+3206 APSGDEPVERGP
-3218 APAVVPLLL
+3218 EPAVVPLLL
-3227 SAAGDEAL
+3227 SAAGEDAL
-3235 RTQATRLAGV
+3235 RAQAARIADTL
-3245 LEEAGDSAAALV
+3245 DNSAESDVRLV
-3257 DVGWSLAEGRAALP
+3257 DVGWSLVGGRAQLP
-3271 RRAAVIAPGPE
+3271 RRAAVVAEGRA
-3282 EAIERLRALAEGRAS
+3282 EAVTRLRALAEGRSA
-3297 AGVLTGRAEPDGR
+3297 AGVLTGRAESGGR

-3323 DMGRELH
+3323 GMGRELH
-3330 AAQPVFAAAFDEI
+3330 ATQPVFAAAFDEI

-3349 HLPLPLREVVFGES
+3349 HLQLPLQDVVFGEA

-3379 VEVALYRLVE
+3379 IEVALYRLVE
-3389 HWGLRPGLLI
+3389 HWGVTPGLLI

-3408 AYVAGVWTLPD
+3408 AHVAGVWTLPD
-3419 ACALVAARGTLMQGV
+3419 ACALVAARGTLMQAV
-3434 TADGAMAALAV
+3434 EADGAMTALAV
-3445 TPEEVGPVLAP
+3445 TPDELRPVLAP
-3456 YGDRVGVAA
+3456 YGDRLGVAA
-3465 VNGPAS
+3465 VNGPSS
-3471 VVVSGDRDAVEEV
+3471 VVISGDRDAVEEV
-3484 TARFEAAGR
+3484 TLWYELDGR

-3515 FAEVLAGVPFRP
+3515 FAEVLAGVRFHP
-3527 PTLPVVSNVTGSLA
+3527 PTLPVVSNMTGAVA
-3541 DPEELCS
+3541 DPAELCS

-3553 RHARDAVRFA
+3553 RHVREAVRFA
-3563 DGVTTLHGESVT
+3563 DGITTLHAEAAT
-3575 AYLELGPAGVLTGAV
+3575 AFLELGPAGTLTAAI
-3590 RDSLPEEAQPVIV
+3590 RDSLPDDAQPVIV
-3603 SALRRDRSEVATF
+3603 SALRRDRPEAATF
-3616 TEAMAGLHLSGL
+3616 TEAMAALHLSGL
-3628 SVDWSAA
+3628 PVDWAPA
-3635 FARTG
+3635 FTETG
-3640 ARMVDLPTYPFQHSR
+3640 ARTVDLPTYPFQHSR

-3660 PERSTR
+3660 PERT
-3666 PALERL
+3666 
-3672 AGLQPDELAR
+3672 AGLDLWESVTRAQPAELAR
-3682 TLNVDEIH
+3682 QLDLDEEQV
-3690 ARAVVPA
+3690 RTVVPA
-3697 LTDWLRAQ
+3697 LTDWLRTQGRSA
-3705 EQPQR
+3705 R
-3710 RELSDRQV
+3710 RERSDRQV
-3718 TWVPAKTLSGSQR
+3718 GWVPVTVTETPAR
-3731 LDGRWQVVVPAG
+3731 LDGRWLVAVPSG
-3743 ADPLD
+3743 ADRAD
-3748 TRVVALAGAL
+3748 ARVTALAAAL
-3758 ERAGAEVVMG
+3758 ERAGAEVVVG
-3768 DVTVVEAELTG
+3768 ELASQHAEFAG
-3779 VVAVAAL
+3779 IVAPVAL
-3786 ADDPGLFAVEVVRQ
+3786 AEDPGLFAVEVAQ
-3800 APGGAGLWFVTHG
+3800 ADTSGPVLWFVTQG
-3813 AVATGSGDPVLDPRQ
+3813 AVDPVLDPRQ
-3828 AAMWGLGQA
+3828 AAAWGLGQVI
-3837 MSLELPQRWGGLV
+3837 SLELPHQWGGLV
-3850 DLPGFDDAVDLLG
+3850 DLPGVHDDEDLDALC
-3863 AVLSGASGENQVAV
+3863 AVLASNGSRSGPEREDQVAIGD
-3877 RNGRVLGRRVVA
+3877 GRVLGRRVMA
-3889 LPTSRGGDRPW
+3889 LSADRAPEQPW
-3900 RPSGTVL
+3900 RPTGTVL

-3914 LGARVA
+3914 LGARIA
-3920 EWLVDGGAEHVVL
+3920 GWLVDGGADHVVL
-3933 TSRRGEQ
+3933 TSRRGEG
-3940 APGASELADGLRER
+3940 APGAAELAAELRER
-3954 GAWVSVEACDAGDRS
+3954 GARVSVEACDTADRS
-3969 ALSEVLGRHRPRAV
+3969 AVGDVLLRHRPRAV
-3983 FHAAGVFEAGGIAD
+3983 FHAAGVFEAGEVVG
-3997 LSADSWA
+3997 LSATDWA
-4004 AVLSAKADGALHLD
+4004 AVLSAKADGARHLD
-4018 ELSRELDLDLD
+4018 VLTQELGLDLD

-4036 IAGVWGGVGQ
+4036 IAGVWGSVGQ

-4067 LAGTSVAWGP
+4067 LVATSIAWGP

-4087 EIGAGLRRSGLV
+4087 ELSAALRRSGLL
-4099 PMQPR
+4099 PLAPE

-4128 ERLLAAFEAARPGPL
+4128 ERLLAGFAAVRPGPL
-4143 FALLPH
+4143 FSLLPQAARSVE
-4149 GTRPEVDTEA
+4149 GTAVAD
-4159 EEAGAAYARH
+4159 EAGGAYARQVGELS
-4169 IRALPPSEQDR
+4169 RAEQER
-4180 TVSTLVRDVVA
+4180 AVLGLVRDVVA

-4198 SDALDMTQTFKTLGL
+4198 AEALDVGQTFKTLGL

-4221 RNRLTAA
+4221 RNRLTTA
-4228 TGLTLPTTVVFDRPT
+4228 TGLALPTTVVFDRPT
-4243 PRDLAKE
+4243 PRDLARY
-4250 VRDRLVGTASST
+4250 VRDRLVGVSSDA
-4262 APVPTDRP
+4262 APVAAVRP
-4270 TVDEPVAIIG
+4270 AADEPVAIIG

-4285 PGGANTPEDLWRL
+4285 PGGTTAPEDLWRL
-4298 VAEERDAVCDF
+4298 VAEERDAVSDF

-4316 LATLYDPDPAATGT
+4316 LGALYDPDPAATGT

-4363 QRLLLETSWEAFER
+4363 QRLLLEMSWEAFER

-4411 VAHHL
+4411 VANHL

-4428 LAYVFGL
+4428 VAYVYGL

-4466 LAVAGGATV
+4466 LALAGGATV

-4533 VIRGSAINQDG
+4533 VVRGSAINQDG

-4562 QALADAGLAPGDVD
+4562 QALADAGLAPDEVDV
-4576 AVEGHG
+4576 VEGHG

-4607 RPLWLGSVKSNIGH
+4607 RPLWLGSIKSNIGH

-4636 ALRHGVLP
+4636 ALEHGVLP
-4644 RTLHLDSPSSHVNWA
+4644 RTLHLESPSSHVNWA
-4659 SGGVELLDR
+4659 AGGVALLDR
-4668 AREWPSVERARRAAV
+4668 AREWPDVERARRAAV

-4691 NAHVILEQPEP
+4691 NAHVILEQAEP
-4702 ETSEPSTAE
+4702 VEDSGELRSS
-4711 VVGPVVLPL
+4711 GPVVLPL

-4727 LRGQAQR
+4727 LRGQAGR
-4734 LRELLD
+4734 LRELLGD
-4740 AAPELELALLGR
+4740 SPDLELSLVGR
-4752 ALAEHRVTDL
+4752 ALAASRVTEL

-4771 DREAA
+4771 DREGA

-4784 EDGTHPQLTTG
+4784 EGGAHPDLTAG
-4795 SGAPGAD
+4795 AGAPGAD

-4815 GMALQLLDSSPRF
+4815 GMALELLDSSTAF
-4828 RDALAE
+4828 RDALAD
-4834 CDAALGEFVDWSVL
+4834 CDAALGEYVDWSVL
-4848 DVLHERPGAPSMG
+4848 DVLHERPGAPSM
-4861 QLDVV
+4861 QRLDVV

-4939 PQAWVAE
+4939 PQEWVAE
-4946 RLERWGG
+4946 RLRRWGD

-4974 VDEFLADA
+4974 IDEFLADA
-4982 EEAGVRARRVK
+4982 EEAGIRARRVK

-5003 VELVEDRVRAE
+5003 VELVEERVRAE

-5019 PRTGEV
+5019 PGAGEI

-5064 TRGHRVFIEVSPHP
+5064 ARGHRVFIEVSPHP

-5099 TLRRDEGGAD
+5099 TLRRDEGGAR
-5109 RFNASLAAAY
+5109 RFAASLAAAY
-5119 VAGVDVPWRETL
+5119 VAGVDVPWRDALYSETP
-5131 YARTPDTFV
+5131 ATFV

-5147 QHRRYWLDAPRQ
+5147 QHQRYWLDSPRQ

-5164 TPASGTTQPEAPAD
+5164 TPASRPAD
-5178 EAQRRFWAAVE
+5178 NTDASADEGQRRFWEAVE
-5189 SGDLDALAG
+5189 SGDVDALAS
-5198 ELPLI
+5198 ELPLV
-5203 NGQLASLREVLP
+5203 NGQLASLRDVLP

-5227 AAVDRWRHRV
+5227 AALDRWRHRV
-5237 VWERIGTPA
+5237 VWERVATPG
-5246 RPALSGRW
+5246 RPELSGRW
-5254 LVLVPDDAGARAVAD
+5254 LVLVPEDEAARAVAG
-5269 PVESAL
+5269 PVEAAL

-5280 EVTRVGFAADAE
+5280 EVGRVEFSAGADRSQVAE
-5292 RGELAETLLALRA
+5292 ALLALRD
-5305 GDAERV
+5305 GDEV
-5311 PVALGT
+5311 PV
-5317 GSGEPEPVGLRV
+5317 
-5329 GNAEPEP
+5329 P
-5336 VGVLALTGLLS
+5336 VGVLSLTGLLD
-5347 GAHAEHEA
+5347 GADAGHEA
-5355 VPRGLAATLSVVQAL
+5355 VPRGLAASLGVVQAL
-5370 MDTDFAGDAPLWVLT
+5370 VDTDLAGDAPLWVLT
-5385 RGAVAADPDDLVQ
+5385 RGAVAAESGDAVDS
-5398 APEHAMVW
+5398 PEHAMVW
-5406 GLGATMRQEHPERW
+5406 GLGATVRQEHPERW
-5420 GGVVDLPDGADDPLD
+5420 GGVVDLPGGREVGLD
-5435 PRVLTRL
+5435 PRTLTRL
-5442 VGIVSGATDEDEVAV
+5442 IGVLSGVTGEDEVAV
-5457 RTSGALT
+5457 RASATLT

-5471 GDTAATG
+5471 ADTRTPE
-5478 LDLAAQQSDEGT
+5478 D
-5490 EAGEW
+5490 EAGGDAGDW
-5495 KPTGTVLITGGTGAL
+5495 KPSGTVLVTGGTGAL
-5510 GGQVARHLAEL
+5510 GGHVARHLATL

-5543 AHISESGTKVTV
+5543 AEIGESGTKVTV
-5555 VACDL
+5555 AACDL
-5560 GDRHALAQL
+5560 ADREALARL
-5569 LAEIPPEYPLTA
+5569 LGEIPAEYPLTA

-5653 DALAL
+5653 DALA
-5658 HRRALGLPAL
+5658 HRRRALGLPAL
-5668 SVGWGHWA
+5668 SIGWGHWA

-5698 MAPERAVRALDRALR
+5698 MAPDRAVRALDRAVR
-5713 LDGGHGHVVVADID
+5713 LDGGLGHIVIADID
-5727 FARLAPGSIG
+5727 FERLDAGSIG

-5745 EQPGYRDALETAAAR
+5745 GQPGYRAVLEAATEAGPSDAGGADDAVAHWRAQVAGATAAE
-5760 DASDGAGPAGGDDTV
+5760 
-5775 ARWRTEAVA
+5775 RT
-5784 ATGAERVAL
+5784 TL
-5793 VRDLV
+5793 VQDLV
-5798 LRHLASVLG
+5798 LRQLAAVLG
-5807 HANPEDLS
+5807 HSDPDDLS
-5815 ATRLFRDLGIDSL
+5815 STRLFRDLGIDSL

-5860 AFVGAELA
+5860 SYVGGELA
-5868 TEAPDPTGPA
+5868 TGAPEPSGSDPRDEV
-5878 PSPADEAGSVEEVL
+5878 PSVDDEF
-5892 DRLEAALDRVDRG
+5892 DRLEAALARLDRG
-5905 GLPASAT
+5905 DSHTSAT
-5912 VANRLRDLLARLPQ
+5912 VTGRLRELLAGWPE
-5926 ESPAGPAPS
+5926 ESVPPPASDSA
-5935 TDAGGLEA
+5935 GLES

-5953 IQERFGT
+5953 IQERFGK

>member
-1 MAEVTVTDSTTGTC
+1 
-15 GDEPIAVTG
+15 
-24 SMTDTDG
+24 MTD
-31 PEPIAVTGSM
+31 
-41 TETDGPEPIA
+41 TDGPEPIA

-73 EGTDAIGVPAADRH
+73 EGRDAIGAPAADRH
-87 PAQDG
+87 PAPDG
-92 NERPGGWL
+92 TERAGGWL

-302 NHDGAGESLAV
+302 NHDGAGEGLAV
-313 PNAEAQHEVIDAAL
+313 PNADAQHEVIDAAL

-354 AAALGAAFGTGPDRP
+354 AAALGAAFGTGPDRQ

-412 TPNPAIPLDDLNLRV
+412 TPNPAIPLDALNLRV

-463 TPTLTTDIATAQT
+463 TTTSAAATAHV
-476 SGPVPLVVSAGST
+476 SGPVPLVVSAGNA
-489 AALAAYG
+489 AALAASG
-496 KRLAARLEAD
+496 ARLAERLEAD
-506 AELHLTDMAH
+506 PGLHLTDVAH

-532 AGDRDSAID
+532 AEDRDSAIG
-541 GLLALAKGTPHPQVI
+541 GLRALAEGTPHPQVI

-561 APATGRGPV
+561 VTATGRGPV

-605 DPLSGWS
+605 DPLTGWS
-612 LITTLT
+612 LIATLT
-618 GDDDTWLNHVEMVQP
+618 GDDETWLDHVDMVQP

-638 MTSLARLWIAHDIQP
+638 MTSLARLWMAHGIQP
-653 AAVIGHSQGEIAAAH
+653 SAVIGHSQGEIAAAH
-668 IAGILTLKDAA
+668 IAGILTLRDAA

-690 QLAGHGAM
+690 QLAGHGVM
-698 ATVSQSAQ
+698 ATVSKDAA
-706 WVSDHI
+706 WVLQHA

-769 HITTALADIQPHQAI
+769 HITAELADIQPRPAT

-794 PVEGTELNADY
+794 PVEGPELVADY

-813 VLFHQALTHL
+813 VRFHQALTHL
-823 INEGHHTTIETSPH
+823 INAGHHTTIEASPH
-837 PVLTPAIEE
+837 PVLTPAIDE
-846 TAEATGTA
+846 TAESAGTT

-859 TLRRNTST
+859 TLRRNTPT
-867 PFATVLAHA
+867 PFASVLAHA
-876 HTTDTTP
+876 HTTGTTP

-909 PEFIKSAS
+909 PEFIETTS
-917 PTALITESEEQ
+917 PTALIAEREEQ
-928 EEDGTRF
+928 EEDGTRPT
-935 APTPQL
+935 PTPQL
-941 SELLNV
+941 PELLNV

-953 RVLGHSSASEVPEHL
+953 RVLGHSSASDVPEHL

-996 VNATYNHPSPADLAA
+996 VNATYNHPSPAELAA
-1011 FLRDELAGVSGEGA
+1011 FLRNELSGVPGEEA
-1025 PVTGAD
+1025 PVARAD
-1031 QTPVDDDPIVIVG
+1031 QAPVDDDPIAVVG

-1060 HLLLEERDAI
+1060 RLLVEERDAI

-1076 RGWNIEELYDPD
+1076 RGWNVEELYDPD

-1123 MDPHQRLLLET
+1123 MDPHQRLLLEA

-1209 ACSSSLVALHLAT
+1209 ACSSSLVALHLAM

-1365 GQQRATEAPLWLGSI
+1365 GQQRATEAPLWLGSL

-1388 AAAGIAGVIKTVL
+1388 AAAGIAGIIKTVL

-1426 AVRLLAEARN
+1426 AVQLLAETRA
-1436 WPDTDRVRRAAVSAF
+1436 WPDTGRVRRAAVSAF

-1461 LEQAHVPVQAE
+1461 LEQAQVPVESEA
-1472 ESVPSGRPVPLVI
+1472 SVPSGGPVPLAV
-1485 SAGSPDALAAAGG
+1485 SAGSPEALAAVGG
-1498 RLAQWLDDR
+1498 QLAQWLDDR

-1513 HVAHALVTSRALLP
+1513 HVAHALVTTRALLP

-1543 LQALAKDRPAPHV
+1543 LRALAEGTPHPQV
-1556 ITSTGPVT
+1556 IAGAGPVT
-1564 PARRGPVFVFP
+1564 ATGRGPVFVFP

-1615 DTLTRDDD
+1615 TTLTGDDD
-1623 TWLNHVEMVQPALFA
+1623 SWLDHVDMVQPALFA

-1647 IAHDI
+1647 MAHGI
-1652 QPTAVIGHSQ
+1652 QPSAVIGHSQ

-1678 AARIVTVRSTAMRQL
+1678 AARIVTVRSAAMRQL
-1693 AGHGVMATVSQSAQ
+1693 AGHGVMATVSKDAT
-1707 WVSDHIDDRVT
+1707 WVLQHADDRVT

-1737 DELTTQWA
+1737 DELTIQWA

-1773 TALADI
+1773 AELADI
-1779 QPHPATIP
+1779 QPHQAFIP
-1787 MISTVT
+1787 MVSTVT

-1815 RFHQALTH
+1815 LFHQALTH
-1823 LINEGHHTTIETSP
+1823 LIDTDHHTTIETSP

-1845 EETSEATGTPLTAL
+1845 EETAEATGTPLTAL

-1870 TTALAHAH
+1870 TTALADAH
-1878 TTGTTPNWT
+1878 TTGTTPDWT
-1887 ALLPTPHHHTPLPTY
+1887 AQFPTPHHHTPLPTY

-1909 WLDRPQLAA
+1909 WLDRPQPAA
-1918 AVQPGVD
+1918 AAQPGVD
-1925 VAGHPLLSAA
+1925 VAGHPLLGLA

-1976 AVRAGD
+1976 TVRAGD

-2018 RRVTVHSRPASASS
+2018 RPVTVHSRPASASGS
-2032 PVDDSWTLH
+2032 VDDSWTLH
-2041 AEGLLAIG
+2041 AEGLLAVD
-2049 DGQPSTDDADFAVW
+2049 DGQLSTDDADFAVW
-2063 PPAGAQPVS
+2063 PPAGTQQVPVD
-2072 VAGLYGGLAAQG
+2072 GLYDGLATQG
-2084 YDYGPAFRGVRA
+2084 YDYGPAFRGVRT

-2107 EVRLPDELGADAQ
+2107 EVRPPAELGADAQ
-2120 EFVLHPALLDATLHA
+2120 EFVLHPALLDAALHA

-2164 STLRVRLRRTGPDA
+2164 STLRVRLRRTGADA
-2178 VSLTAADE
+2178 VSLTAADQ
-2186 SGATVVSVGALALLP
+2186 SGATVVSVDALTLLP

-2222 RWEEVAAPGGPSGLS
+2222 HWEEVASPGGPSDLS
-2237 VPEHWAAVMSRSEE
+2237 VPEHWAAVMSRPEE

-2269 DASARPGSPYEPKDA
+2269 DASARPGSPYEAKDA
-2284 VQGALRVVQRFV
+2284 VLGALRVVQRFA

-2325 ADAAVWGVVR
+2325 ADAAVWGLVR

-2344 FVLVDGVAGAEAPVA
+2344 FVLIDGVTGAEEPVT

-2368 SQLALRNG
+2368 TQLALREE
-2376 SFFAPRL
+2376 SFYAPRL
-2383 DRHRPEGGSPTVFDA
+2383 DRHRPEGGTPTVFDA

-2417 HLVDSYGV
+2417 HLVASHGV

-2436 GAAEVAE
+2436 GSAEVAA
-2443 LVADLTGAGAV
+2443 LVADLTDAGAV

-2471 IAEVQESG
+2471 TTEVQESG

-2494 GTVAGLTEQAVDAV
+2494 GTVEGLTEQAVDAV
-2508 LRPKAEAALH
+2508 LRAKAEAALY

-2524 DLDLSAFVLFSSV
+2524 ELDLSAFVLFSSV

-2614 AALAGSPGAA
+2614 AALAGSPAA
-2624 VLVPARVDAGALVR
+2624 AALVPARVDVGALVR
-2638 AGRAVP
+2638 AGRPVP

-2653 VGRRTVARAVEAGSG
+2653 VGRRTVARAVEAGAG

-2678 GLSRAERERLL
+2678 GLSRDERERLL

-2751 QALARLLHE
+2751 RALARLLHE
-2760 RLTGALPEAG
+2760 RLTGALPEAER
-2770 QVVVERPADDD
+2770 VVVERPADDD

-2823 VDALFAAGSGAG
+2823 LDALFAAGGGAG

-3007 AEGADGTGWSEGVG
+3007 AEDADGTGWSEGVG

-3030 ARRNGHRVLA
+3030 ARRNGHRVFA

-3070 ALADAGLSPD
+3070 ALADAGLSPE

-3109 GRPADRPLWLGSVKS
+3109 GRPAERPLWLGSVKS

-3187 VGVSSFGISGTN
+3187 AGVSSFGISGTN

-3235 RTQATRLAGV
+3235 RAQATRIADV
-3245 LEEAGDSAAALV
+3245 LEEADDSAAALV

-3271 RRAAVIAPGPE
+3271 RRAAVIAPGRE

-3330 AAQPVFAAAFDEI
+3330 AEQPVFAAAFDEI

-3389 HWGLRPGLLI
+3389 HWGLRPALLI

-3408 AYVAGVWTLPD
+3408 AYAAGVWTLPD
-3419 ACALVAARGTLMQGV
+3419 ACALVAARGTLMQAV

-3445 TPEEVGPVLAP
+3445 NPEEVGPVLAP

-3471 VVVSGDRDAVEEV
+3471 VVVSGDRDAVEEL

-3527 PTLPVVSNVTGSLA
+3527 PTLPVVSNVTGALA

-3563 DGVTTLHGESVT
+3563 DGVATLHGESVT

-3590 RDSLPEEAQPVIV
+3590 RDSLPEDAQPVIV
-3603 SALRRDRSEVATF
+3603 SALRRDRSDAATF
-3616 TEAMAGLHLSGL
+3616 AEAMAALHLSGL

-3660 PERSTR
+3660 PERSAR

-3682 TLNVDEIH
+3682 TLNVDEVH
-3690 ARAVVPA
+3690 ARVIVPA

-3705 EQPQR
+3705 EHSQR
-3710 RELSDRQV
+3710 PELSGCQV
-3718 TWVPAKTLSGSQR
+3718 TWVPVKTLSGRRQ
-3731 LDGRWQVVVPAG
+3731 LDGRWQVVVPVG

-3748 TRVVALAGAL
+3748 TRVVALSGAL
-3758 ERAGAEVVMG
+3758 ERAGAEVVVG
-3768 DVTVVEAELTG
+3768 DVTVVEPELTG
-3779 VVAVAAL
+3779 VVALAAL

-3800 APGGAGLWFVTHG
+3800 APGGAALWFVTHG

-3828 AAMWGLGQA
+3828 AAVWGLGQA

-3850 DLPGFDDAVDLLG
+3850 DLPGFDDDVDVLG
-3863 AVLSGASGENQVAV
+3863 AVLRGAVGEDQVAV
-3877 RNGRVLGRRVVA
+3877 REGRMLGRRVVA
-3889 LPTSRGGDRPW
+3889 LPTGQGGGRPWQPSDRPWRPSGRPW

-3914 LGARVA
+3914 LGALVA

-3940 APGASELADGLRER
+3940 APGASELADRLRER
-3954 GAWVSVEACDAGDRS
+3954 GARVSVEACDAGDRS

-3983 FHAAGVFEAGGIAD
+3983 FHAAGVFEAGAVAE

-4018 ELSRELDLDLD
+4018 ELSRELELDLD

-4051 ANAVLDALAQ
+4051 ANAVLDALAR

-4104 DALAALQD
+4104 DALTALQD
-4112 VLDRDETCR
+4112 VLDQDETCR
-4121 VVVDADW
+4121 IVVDADW
-4128 ERLLAAFEAARPGPL
+4128 ERLLAAFAAVRPGPL

-4149 GTRPEVDTEA
+4149 DTPPEADA
-4159 EEAGAAYARH
+4159 EEAGAAYARD
-4169 IRALPPSEQDR
+4169 IRALPAPEQDR

-4191 AALGHAS
+4191 AALGHPS
-4198 SDALDMTQTFKTLGL
+4198 PDALDMTQTFKTLGL

-4221 RNRLTAA
+4221 RNRLAAA

-4250 VRDRLVGTASST
+4250 VRDRLVGTASDT
-4262 APVPTDRP
+4262 APVATVRP

-4298 VAEERDAVCDF
+4298 VAEERDAVSDF

-4316 LATLYDPDPAATGT
+4316 LATLHDPDPAATGT

-4411 VAHHL
+4411 VANHL

-4668 AREWPSVERARRAAV
+4668 ARDWPSVERARRAAV

-4702 ETSEPSTAE
+4702 ETSEPSTAD

-4734 LRELLD
+4734 LRDLLD
-4740 AAPELELALLGR
+4740 AAPDLELAVIGK

-4776 LAALGALA
+4776 LAALGALT

-4795 SGAPGAD
+4795 SGTPGAD

-4815 GMALQLLDSSPRF
+4815 GMALELLDSSPQF

-4834 CDAALGEFVDWSVL
+4834 CDAALGAYVDWSVL

-5019 PRTGEV
+5019 PRAGEV

-5064 TRGHRVFIEVSPHP
+5064 ARGHRVFIEVSPHP

-5164 TPASGTTQPEAPAD
+5164 TPAGGTAQPDIPAD
-5178 EAQRRFWAAVE
+5178 EAQRRFWEAVE
-5189 SGDLDALAG
+5189 SGDLDTLAG

-5203 NGQLASLREVLP
+5203 NGQLASLRDVLP

-5237 VWERIGTPA
+5237 VWERVGTPA

-5254 LVLVPDDAGARAVAD
+5254 LVLVPEDAEARAVAA

-5280 EVTRVGFAADAE
+5280 EVTRVGFAAEAE
-5292 RGELAETLLALRA
+5292 RGELAEMLLALRA
-5305 GDAERV
+5305 GD
-5311 PVALGT
+5311 
-5317 GSGEPEPVGLRV
+5317 GEPEPVGLRA
-5329 GNAEPEP
+5329 GSGEPEP

-5385 RGAVAADPDDLVQ
+5385 RGAVAADPGDLVQ

-5420 GGVVDLPDGADDPLD
+5420 GGVVDLPGGTDDPLD

-5442 VGIVSGATDEDEVAV
+5442 VGIVSGVMDEDEVAV
-5457 RTSGALT
+5457 RMSGALT
-5464 RRLVPAP
+5464 RRLVPAH
-5471 GDTAATG
+5471 GNTATTG
-5478 LDLAAQQSDEGT
+5478 LELATQQPEKDAD
-5490 EAGEW
+5490 AGEW

-5510 GGQVARHLAEL
+5510 GGQVALHLAEL

-5530 RRGPDAPGAAELA
+5530 RRGPEAPGAAELA
-5543 AHISESGTKVTV
+5543 ARISESGTKVTV

-5560 GDRHALAQL
+5560 GDRNALTEL

-5698 MAPERAVRALDRALR
+5698 MAPEKAVRALDRALR
-5713 LDGGHGHVVVADID
+5713 LDSGRGHVVVADID
-5727 FARLAPGSIG
+5727 FERLAPGSMG

-5745 EQPGYRDALETAAAR
+5745 EQPGYREALDTTTAGE
-5760 DASDGAGPAGGDDTV
+5760 ASDRSGPDGGEDDTV
-5775 ARWRTEAVA
+5775 TRWRTAVA
-5784 ATGAERVAL
+5784 TATGAERLTL
-5793 VRDLV
+5793 VRDVV

-5815 ATRLFRDLGIDSL
+5815 ATRLFRELGIDSL

-5868 TEAPDPTGPA
+5868 TGAPDPTGTA
-5878 PSPADEAGSVEEVL
+5878 PSPAADEGSVEEVL
-5892 DRLEAALDRVDRG
+5892 DRLEAALDRVGQDD
-5905 GLPASAT
+5905 LPTSAT
-5912 VANRLRDLLARLPQ
+5912 VANRLRDLLARWPQ
-5926 ESPAGPAPS
+5926 ESPSGPS